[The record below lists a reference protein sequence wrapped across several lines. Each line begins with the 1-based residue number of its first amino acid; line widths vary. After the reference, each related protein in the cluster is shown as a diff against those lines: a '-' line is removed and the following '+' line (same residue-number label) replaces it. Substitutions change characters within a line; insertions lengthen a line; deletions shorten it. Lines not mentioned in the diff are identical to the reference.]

1 MGYDIYQLTPLGEFM
16 TASGTPADVSTK
28 TSMAFD
34 RLLHQLR
41 TTSRNPRDKGNRL
54 EYLTKVFL
62 TEDNLQRRLYK
73 KVYLWKDWDGRENF
87 GDIGID
93 LVAENVDGGVTA
105 IQCKFYDEHSTIAK
119 EHIDSFIS
127 ASDCDPFTHRII
139 VSTAGKWSENAEKM
153 LKNRHMPVRLLGL
166 QAFRDSNIDWS
177 TYSPD
182 EPGEQQVAHKPHKE
196 LRPHQ
201 EKAIK
206 AALEHLQK
214 YDRGQLIMACGT
226 GKTFTAIRLAEKF
239 AEQNGGHA
247 RVLFM
252 VPSLALM
259 SQSISEFSNEVEDP
273 FHAYAVCSDTKVGRE
288 KKRGG
293 AYADL
298 ADLRVEDLQLP
309 ATTDGVDLAV
319 AMNANPLDEGLE
331 VVFST
336 YHSIDAVSAAQA
348 AGIGDFDL
356 IICDEAHRT
365 TGVTLADESESNFV
379 KIHDDKWV
387 AGRKRVYMTATPKI
401 FNEDTKFQAS
411 EKAAV
416 LCSMDDVDTFGLP
429 FYRIG
434 FGEAVEK
441 GLLTDYKVL
450 VLGVSESQIATSFQN
465 LLADESNELAIDDV
479 AKLVGC
485 WNGLA
490 KRRSGELEASFGDD
504 LAPMKRAVA
513 FSRSI
518 KDSQKIEREFEDLVR
533 INLRNRENDDPTDD
547 LGVQVRHIDGGFN
560 AQSRAELLNWLKQE
574 PNEEGPICRI
584 LTNARCLT
592 EGVDVP
598 NLDAVLFLNPRN
610 SMVDVIQAVG
620 RVMRRAEGKKY
631 GYIILPI
638 AIPDGMST
646 AQALGDNKRYK
657 VVWQVLQA
665 LRAHDERMDATI
677 HQIELNASDPESI
690 IVQTVDLAPKK
701 EKDSIGANDTEAPE
715 DSITPAEQTTLTF
728 PAQEWKDG
736 VYAKIVDKVGT
747 REYWDD
753 WSKDIATIAGRHIT
767 MIRHLLDEAAPES
780 ELRTVFAQFVEGL
793 QQTLNPAID
802 EEQAIEM
809 LAQHLIT
816 QPVFD
821 AMFAGHRF
829 TELNPISLAMQN
841 VVDHLNANAAF
852 EKERESLSAFYESV
866 QRRVK
871 DLDNAAAKQHVIKDL
886 YDKFFQNAFPRIAER
901 LGIVFTPVPV
911 VDYILRSADA
921 ALRESFGK
929 SLSDEGVSII
939 EPFVGTGTFIT
950 RLLQLG
956 LIRPEDLERKY
967 TRELFANEIVLL
979 SYYIA
984 AINIETVYGEVAKE
998 HGLGSEYVP
1007 FNGMVLTDTF
1017 QLSESSHHLNLPA
1030 FRANSERAER
1040 ELEQDIRVIV
1050 MNPPYSAGQNS
1061 ANDNNQN
1068 EKYPKLD
1075 ERIENTY
1082 VERSTATR
1090 KGSLY
1095 DSYIRAIRWASDRVK
1110 DSGVIAFVSNGSFI
1124 DGNSADGLRRC
1135 LVDEFSKLYVYNLRG
1150 NARTSG
1156 ETRKREAGNVFGGG
1170 SRTPVTICVLV
1181 KDPSHTGE
1189 AVLHYRD
1196 IGDYLSREEKLD
1208 IIDREG
1214 SIARTEWEVIVP
1226 NAEADWVNQRDEN
1239 YDTYQPIGDKATKG
1253 KPNTPGIFQFYSLG
1267 LATSRD
1273 PWVYNFSARGV
1284 EENVRRM
1291 IEFYNSEV
1299 DRYQQADGAAKKI
1312 KVEDFIDFD
1321 STQFSWDR
1329 VNKSDV
1335 ARGKKGAFDPS
1346 KMRASLYRPFC
1357 KQALYFDAS
1366 NQFNNCVYQ
1375 LPKLFPTPAHKNIA
1389 FGFTGR
1395 GATKEFSVLMVDT
1408 LPDYELVSKAQW
1420 MSLYTYEPV
1429 VEDDGGFN
1437 LNLGGGEVVDGYTR
1451 KENITDATLAA
1462 YRSAYGDEGIAKEDI
1477 FYYIYALL
1485 HHPEYREKYAA
1496 DLKKML
1502 PRIPL
1507 VKGFWEYSRA
1517 GRALAELHLGYE
1529 SVDPYPLDEVASSPA
1544 PEDLEERF
1552 EFYRVQKLQFGPKKD
1567 KTRIKYNGHLTLKG
1581 IPEEAYEYQ
1590 VNGRSALEWVID
1602 RYQVKTDK
1610 KSLITND
1617 PNDYCRAVND
1627 PRYIVD
1633 LIKRLVTV
1641 SLETQK
1647 LVGTLPRFEV
1657 LENNA

>member
-1 MGYDIYQLTPLGEFM
+1 M

-34 RLLHQLR
+34 NLLHQLR
-41 TTSRNPRDKGNRL
+41 TTALHTRDQGDRL
-54 EYLTKVFL
+54 ERLTKEFL
-62 TEDNLQRRLYK
+62 TKDSIQSRLYK

-127 ASDCDPFTHRII
+127 ASGRKPFTHRII
-139 VSTAGKWSENAEKM
+139 VSTTDKWSKNAEKM
-153 LKNRHMPVRLLGL
+153 LEEQRFPVQRMGL
-166 QAFRDSNIDWS
+166 QTFRDSNIDWS
-177 TYSPD
+177 TYSLD
-182 EPGEQQVAHKPHKE
+182 DPGEQQVGYKPHKE

-201 EKAIK
+201 DIAITRTLK
-206 AALEHLQK
+206 GLQK
-214 YDRGQLIMACGT
+214 DDRGQLIMACGT

-259 SQSISEFSNEVEDP
+259 SQSISEFSNEIEGP
-273 FHAYAVCSDTKVGRE
+273 FHAYAVCSDSKVGRE
-288 KKRGG
+288 KKCGG
-293 AYADL
+293 ANADL

-309 ATTDGVDLAV
+309 ATTDGAELAA

-336 YHSIDAVSAAQA
+336 YHSIDAVSEAQA
-348 AGIGDFDL
+348 AGVGEFDL

-379 KIHDDKWV
+379 KIHDDNWV

-416 LCSMDDVDTFGLP
+416 LCSMDDMDTFGP
-429 FYRIG
+429 VFYRIG

-533 INLRNRENDDPTDD
+533 IHLRNRENDDPTDD

-646 AQALGDNKRYK
+646 AQALSDNKRYK

-715 DSITPAEQTTLTF
+715 DSITPGEQTTLTF

-767 MIRHLLDEAAPES
+767 MIRHLLDEASPES

-802 EEQAIEM
+802 EDQAIEM

-929 SLSDEGVSII
+929 SLSDEGVSVI

-1040 ELEQDIRVIV
+1040 ELERDIRVIV
-1050 MNPPYSAGQNS
+1050 MNPPYSAGQNN

-1075 ERIENTY
+1075 ERIAETY
-1082 VERSTATR
+1082 AKNSSGTN
-1090 KGSLY
+1090 KNSIY

-1124 DGNSADGLRRC
+1124 DGNAADGLRKC

-1150 NARTSG
+1150 NQRTSG
-1156 ETRKREAGNVFGGG
+1156 EQSRREGGKIFGSG
-1170 SRTPVTICVLV
+1170 SRTPVAICVLV
-1181 KDPSHTGE
+1181 KDPSHTDE

-1208 IIDREG
+1208 IIAREG
-1214 SIARTEWEVIVP
+1214 SIAHTEWEVIVP
-1226 NAEADWVNQRDEN
+1226 NEAADWINQRDEK
-1239 YDTYQPIGDKATKG
+1239 YDTYQPIGDRDTKG
-1253 KPNTPGIFQFYSLG
+1253 KPNTPGIFQLYSRG

-1273 PWVYNFSARGV
+1273 AWVYNFSARAV

-1291 IEFYNSEV
+1291 IEFYNSQIGVEHP
-1299 DRYQQADGAAKKI
+1299 DMDPTKIAWGDGLKSLLRRKIQVGYSTTAARLS
-1312 KVEDFIDFD
+1312 V
-1321 STQFSWDR
+1321 
-1329 VNKSDV
+1329 
-1335 ARGKKGAFDPS
+1335 
-1346 KMRASLYRPFC
+1346 YRPFC
-1357 KQALYFDAS
+1357 KQHVYFDAPL
-1366 NQFNNCVYQ
+1366 NERQYQ
-1375 LPKLFPTPAHKNIA
+1375 LPKLFPTPAHENIA

-1408 LPDYELVSKAQW
+1408 LPDLESISKAQW

-1429 VEDDGGFN
+1429 VQEDGGFN

-1462 YRSAYGDEGIAKEDI
+1462 YRSTYGDEGIAKEDI

-1507 VKGFWEYSRA
+1507 VKGFWEYSRT

-1529 SVDPYPLDEVASSPA
+1529 SVEPYPLDEVASSPA

-1657 LENNA
+1657 LEDNA

>member
-1 MGYDIYQLTPLGEFM
+1 M

-34 RLLHQLR
+34 NLLHQLR
-41 TTSRNPRDKGNRL
+41 TTALHTRDQGDRL
-54 EYLTKVFL
+54 ERLTKEFL
-62 TEDNLQRRLYK
+62 TKDSIQSRLYK

-127 ASDCDPFTHRII
+127 ASGRKPFTHRII
-139 VSTAGKWSENAEKM
+139 VSTTDKWSKNAEKM
-153 LKNRHMPVRLLGL
+153 LEEQRFPVQRMGL
-166 QAFRDSNIDWS
+166 QTFRDSNIDWS
-177 TYSPD
+177 TYSLD
-182 EPGEQQVAHKPHKE
+182 DPGEQQVGYKPHKE

-201 EKAIK
+201 DIAITWTLK
-206 AALEHLQK
+206 GLQK
-214 YDRGQLIMACGT
+214 DDRGQLIMACGT

-259 SQSISEFSNEVEDP
+259 SQSISEFSNEVEGP
-273 FHAYAVCSDTKVGRE
+273 FHAYAVCSDSKVGRE

-293 AYADL
+293 ANADL

-309 ATTDGVDLAV
+309 ATTDGAELAA

-348 AGIGDFDL
+348 AGVGEFDL

-379 KIHDDKWV
+379 KIHDDNWV

-416 LCSMDDVDTFGLP
+416 LCSMDDMDTFGP
-429 FYRIG
+429 VFYRIG

-504 LAPMKRAVA
+504 IAPMKRAVA

-547 LGVQVRHIDGGFN
+547 LGVQVRHIDGGYN

-620 RVMRRAEGKKY
+620 RVMRRAEDKKY

-646 AQALGDNKRYK
+646 AQALSDNKRYK

-715 DSITPAEQTTLTF
+715 DSITPGEQTTLTF

-767 MIRHLLDEAAPES
+767 MIRHLLDEASPES

-802 EEQAIEM
+802 EDQAIEM

-911 VDYILRSADA
+911 VDYILRSADV

-967 TRELFANEIVLL
+967 TRELFANELVLL

-998 HGLGSEYVP
+998 YGLGSEYVP

-1050 MNPPYSAGQNS
+1050 MNPPYSSGQNN

-1075 ERIENTY
+1075 ERIAETY
-1082 VERSTATR
+1082 VKNSSGTN
-1090 KGSLY
+1090 KNSIY

-1124 DGNSADGLRRC
+1124 DGNAADGLRKC

-1150 NARTSG
+1150 NQRTSG
-1156 ETRKREAGNVFGGG
+1156 EQSRREGGKIFGSG

-1208 IIDREG
+1208 IIAREG
-1214 SIARTEWEVIVP
+1214 SIAHTEWEVIVP
-1226 NAEADWVNQRDEN
+1226 NEAADWINQRDEK
-1239 YDTYQPIGDKATKG
+1239 YDTYQPIGDRDTKG
-1253 KPNTPGIFQFYSLG
+1253 KPNTPGIFQLYSRG

-1273 PWVYNFSARGV
+1273 AWVYNFSARAV

-1291 IEFYNSEV
+1291 IEFYNSQIGVEHP
-1299 DRYQQADGAAKKI
+1299 DMDPTKIAWGDGLKSLLRRKIQVGYSTTAARLS
-1312 KVEDFIDFD
+1312 V
-1321 STQFSWDR
+1321 
-1329 VNKSDV
+1329 
-1335 ARGKKGAFDPS
+1335 
-1346 KMRASLYRPFC
+1346 YRPFC
-1357 KQALYFDAS
+1357 KQHVYFDAPL
-1366 NQFNNCVYQ
+1366 NERQYQ
-1375 LPKLFPTPAHKNIA
+1375 LPKLFPTPAHENIA

-1408 LPDYELVSKAQW
+1408 LPDLESISKAQW

-1429 VEDDGGFN
+1429 VQEDGGFN

-1462 YRSAYGDEGIAKEDI
+1462 YRGTYGDESIAKEDI

-1529 SVDPYPLDEVASSPA
+1529 SVEPYLLDEVASSPA
-1544 PEDLEERF
+1544 PESLEERF

-1567 KTRIKYNGHLTLKG
+1567 RTRIKYNGHLTLKG

-1617 PNDYCRAVND
+1617 PNDYCRAVNN

-1647 LVGTLPRFEV
+1647 LVGSLPRFEV
-1657 LENNA
+1657 LEDNA

>member
-1 MGYDIYQLTPLGEFM
+1 M

-28 TSMAFD
+28 TSMDFD
-34 RLLHQLR
+34 GLIHQLR
-41 TTSRNPRDKGNRL
+41 DTARNTREQGDRL
-54 EYLTKVFL
+54 ERLTKLFL
-62 TEDNLQRRLYK
+62 TQDSIQSRLYK
-73 KVYLWKDWDGRENF
+73 GVHLWNEWDGREGF

-105 IQCKFYDEHSTIAK
+105 IQCKFYDEQSTIAK
-119 EHIDSFIS
+119 ENIDSFIA
-127 ASDCDPFTHRII
+127 ASGREPFTHRII
-139 VSTAGKWSENAEKM
+139 VSTTDKWSKNAEKM
-153 LKNRHMPVRLLGL
+153 LEEQRFPVQRMGL
-166 QAFRDSNIDWS
+166 QNFRDSNIDWS
-177 TYSPD
+177 TYSLDDPS
-182 EPGEQQVAHKPHKE
+182 EQQVGHKPHKE
-196 LRPHQ
+196 LREHQ
-201 EKAIK
+201 DRAITNT
-206 AALEHLQK
+206 LIGLQK
-214 YDRGQLIMACGT
+214 NDRGQLIMACGT

-259 SQSISEFSNEVEDP
+259 SQSISEFSNEIEGP
-273 FHAYAVCSDTKVGRE
+273 FHAYAVCSDSKVGRE
-288 KKRGG
+288 RKRGG
-293 AYADL
+293 ANADL

-309 ATTDGVDLAV
+309 ATTDGAELAK

-348 AGIGDFDL
+348 AGVGDFDL

-379 KIHDDKWV
+379 KIHDDNWV

-416 LCSMDDVDTFGLP
+416 LCSMDDMDTFGP
-429 FYRIG
+429 VFYRIG

-450 VLGVSESQIATSFQN
+450 VLGVSESQVATSFQN

-513 FSRSI
+513 FNRSI

-533 INLRNRENDDPTDD
+533 INLRNPENDDPTDD

-574 PNEEGPICRI
+574 PNEEGKICRI

-646 AQALGDNKRYK
+646 AQALSDNQRYK

-701 EKDSIGANDTEAPE
+701 EKDSIGANDTEVPE
-715 DSITPAEQTTLTF
+715 DSITPGEQTTLTF

-767 MIRHLLDEAAPES
+767 MIRHLLDEASPES
-780 ELRTVFAQFVEGL
+780 ELRTVFTQFVEGL

-911 VDYILRSADA
+911 VDYILRSADV

-967 TRELFANEIVLL
+967 TRELFANELVLL

-1082 VERSTATR
+1082 VARSTATL
-1090 KGSLY
+1090 KNSIY

-1124 DGNSADGLRRC
+1124 DGNAADGLRKC

-1150 NARTSG
+1150 NQRTSG
-1156 ETRKREAGNVFGGG
+1156 EQSRREGGKIFGSG

-1208 IIDREG
+1208 IIAREG
-1214 SIARTEWEVIVP
+1214 SIAHTEWEVVVP
-1226 NAEADWVNQRDEN
+1226 NAAADWINQRDEK

-1253 KPNTPGIFQFYSLG
+1253 KPNTPGIFQLYSRG

-1273 PWVYNFSARGV
+1273 AWVYNFSARAV
-1284 EENVRRM
+1284 EDNVRRM

-1346 KMRASLYRPFC
+1346 KVRGASLYRPFC

-1375 LPKLFPTPAHKNIA
+1375 LPKLFPTPEHENIA
-1389 FGFTGR
+1389 IITSVAG
-1395 GATKEFSVLMVDT
+1395 TKDFSALITDT
-1408 LPDYELVSKAQW
+1408 LPDLHLVGDAQTF
-1420 MSLYTYEPV
+1420 SLYTYEPV

-1462 YRSAYGDEGIAKEDI
+1462 YRSTYGDEGIAKEDI

-1507 VKGFWEYSRA
+1507 VKGFWEYSRV

-1529 SVDPYPLDEVASSPA
+1529 SVEPYPLDEVAPSPA

-1581 IPEEAYEYQ
+1581 IPEEANEYQ

-1617 PNDYCRAVND
+1617 PNDYCRAVNN

-1633 LIKRLVTV
+1633 LVKRLVTV

-1657 LENNA
+1657 LEDNA

>member
-1 MGYDIYQLTPLGEFM
+1 M

-34 RLLHQLR
+34 NLLHQLR
-41 TTSRNPRDKGNRL
+41 TTALHTRDQGDRL
-54 EYLTKVFL
+54 ERLTKEFL
-62 TEDNLQRRLYK
+62 TKDSIQSRLYK

-127 ASDCDPFTHRII
+127 ASGRKPFTHRII
-139 VSTAGKWSENAEKM
+139 VSTTDKWSKNAEKM
-153 LKNRHMPVRLLGL
+153 LEEQRFPVQRMGL
-166 QAFRDSNIDWS
+166 QTFRDSNIDWS
-177 TYSPD
+177 TYSLD
-182 EPGEQQVAHKPHKE
+182 DPGEQQVGYKPHKE

-201 EKAIK
+201 DIAITRTLK
-206 AALEHLQK
+206 GLQK
-214 YDRGQLIMACGT
+214 DDRGQLIMACGT

-259 SQSISEFSNEVEDP
+259 SQSISEFSNEIEGP
-273 FHAYAVCSDTKVGRE
+273 FHAYAVCSDSKVGRE

-293 AYADL
+293 ANADL

-309 ATTDGVDLAV
+309 ATTDGTELAA

-348 AGIGDFDL
+348 AGVGEFDL

-416 LCSMDDVDTFGLP
+416 LCSMDDMDTFGP
-429 FYRIG
+429 VFYRIG

-533 INLRNRENDDPTDD
+533 INLRNRENDDLTDD

-646 AQALGDNKRYK
+646 AQALSDNKRYK

-715 DSITPAEQTTLTF
+715 DSITPGEQTTLTF

-767 MIRHLLDEAAPES
+767 MIRHLLDEASPES

-802 EEQAIEM
+802 EDQAIEM

-911 VDYILRSADA
+911 VDYILRSADV

-967 TRELFANEIVLL
+967 TRELFANELVLL

-1075 ERIENTY
+1075 ERIAETY
-1082 VERSTATR
+1082 AQSSSGTN
-1090 KGSLY
+1090 KNSIY

-1124 DGNSADGLRRC
+1124 DGNAADGLRKC
-1135 LVDEFSKLYVYNLRG
+1135 LVGEFSKLYVYNLRG

-1208 IIDREG
+1208 IIAQEG
-1214 SIARTEWEVIVP
+1214 SIAHTEWEVIVP
-1226 NAEADWVNQRDEN
+1226 NEAADWINQRDEK

-1253 KPNTPGIFQFYSLG
+1253 KPNTPGVFQLYSNG
-1267 LATSRD
+1267 LQTNRD
-1273 PWVYNFSARGV
+1273 PWVYNYSVEKLSSNVIRMVKNYNAQFVDGV
-1284 EENVRRM
+1284 KNM
-1291 IEFYNSEV
+1291 
-1299 DRYQQADGAAKKI
+1299 DPTKI
-1312 KVEDFIDFD
+1312 KWSSSLEADYRRKLKLTYNESGVRTSMYRPYAKQFVYFD
-1321 STQFSWDR
+1321 SHLNHRT
-1329 VNKSDV
+1329 
-1335 ARGKKGAFDPS
+1335 
-1346 KMRASLYRPFC
+1346 
-1357 KQALYFDAS
+1357 
-1366 NQFNNCVYQ
+1366 YQ
-1375 LPKLFPTPAHKNIA
+1375 LKKLFPTPAHENIA

-1408 LPDYELVSKAQW
+1408 LPDLESISKAQW

-1429 VEDDGGFN
+1429 IEDDGGLN
-1437 LNLGGGEVVDGYTR
+1437 LNLSGGEVVDGYTR
-1451 KENITDATLAA
+1451 KENITDATLTA
-1462 YRSAYGDEGIAKEDI
+1462 YRSTYGDESIAKEDI

-1485 HHPEYREKYAA
+1485 HHSEYREKYAA

-1507 VKGFWEYSRA
+1507 VRGFWEYSRA

-1529 SVDPYPLDEVASSPA
+1529 SVEPYPLDEVVSSPA
-1544 PEDLEERF
+1544 PEDPEECF

-1581 IPEEAYEYQ
+1581 IPEEANEYQ

-1610 KSLITND
+1610 DSLITND

-1657 LENNA
+1657 LEDNA

>member
-1 MGYDIYQLTPLGEFM
+1 M

-34 RLLHQLR
+34 NLLHQLR
-41 TTSRNPRDKGNRL
+41 TTALHTRDQGDRL
-54 EYLTKVFL
+54 ERLTKEFL
-62 TEDNLQRRLYK
+62 TKDSIQSRLYK

-127 ASDCDPFTHRII
+127 ASGRKPFTHRII
-139 VSTAGKWSENAEKM
+139 VSTTDKWSKNAEKM
-153 LKNRHMPVRLLGL
+153 LEEQRFPVQRMGL
-166 QAFRDSNIDWS
+166 QTFRDSNIDWS
-177 TYSPD
+177 TYSLD
-182 EPGEQQVAHKPHKE
+182 DPGEQQVGYKPHKE

-201 EKAIK
+201 DIAITRTLK
-206 AALEHLQK
+206 GLQK
-214 YDRGQLIMACGT
+214 DDRGQLIMACGT

-259 SQSISEFSNEVEDP
+259 SQSISEFSNEIEGP
-273 FHAYAVCSDTKVGRE
+273 FHAYAVCSDSKVGRE

-293 AYADL
+293 ANADL

-309 ATTDGVDLAV
+309 ATTDGTELAA

-348 AGIGDFDL
+348 AGVGEFDL

-416 LCSMDDVDTFGLP
+416 LCSMDDMDTFGP
-429 FYRIG
+429 VFYRIG

-533 INLRNRENDDPTDD
+533 INLRNRENDDLTDD

-646 AQALGDNKRYK
+646 AQALSDNKRYK

-715 DSITPAEQTTLTF
+715 DSITPGEQTTLTF

-767 MIRHLLDEAAPES
+767 MIRHLLDEASPES

-802 EEQAIEM
+802 EDQAIEM

-911 VDYILRSADA
+911 VDYILRSADV
-921 ALRESFGK
+921 ALQESFGK

-1040 ELEQDIRVIV
+1040 ELERDIRVIV
-1050 MNPPYSAGQNS
+1050 MNPPYSAGQNN

-1075 ERIENTY
+1075 ERIAETY
-1082 VERSTATR
+1082 AKNSSGTN
-1090 KGSLY
+1090 KNSIY

-1124 DGNSADGLRRC
+1124 DGNAADGLRKC

-1150 NARTSG
+1150 NQRTSG
-1156 ETRKREAGNVFGGG
+1156 EQSRREGGKIFGSG
-1170 SRTPVTICVLV
+1170 SRTPVAICVLV
-1181 KDPSHTGE
+1181 KDPSHTDE

-1208 IIDREG
+1208 IIAREG
-1214 SIARTEWEVIVP
+1214 SIAHTEWEVIVP
-1226 NAEADWVNQRDEN
+1226 NEAADWINQRDEK
-1239 YDTYQPIGDKATKG
+1239 YDTYQPIGDRDTKG
-1253 KPNTPGIFQFYSLG
+1253 KPNTPGIFQLYSRG

-1273 PWVYNFSARGV
+1273 AWVYNFSARAV

-1291 IEFYNSEV
+1291 IEFYNSQIGVEHP
-1299 DRYQQADGAAKKI
+1299 DMDPTKIAWGDGLKSLLRRKIQVGYSTTAARLS
-1312 KVEDFIDFD
+1312 V
-1321 STQFSWDR
+1321 
-1329 VNKSDV
+1329 
-1335 ARGKKGAFDPS
+1335 
-1346 KMRASLYRPFC
+1346 YRPFC
-1357 KQALYFDAS
+1357 KQHVYFDAPL
-1366 NQFNNCVYQ
+1366 NERQYQ
-1375 LPKLFPTPAHKNIA
+1375 LPKLFPTPAHENIA

-1408 LPDYELVSKAQW
+1408 LPDLESISKAQW

-1429 VEDDGGFN
+1429 VQEDGGFN

-1462 YRSAYGDEGIAKEDI
+1462 YRSTYGDEGIAKEDI

-1507 VKGFWEYSRA
+1507 VKGFWEYSRT

-1529 SVDPYPLDEVASSPA
+1529 SVEPYPLDEVASSPA

-1657 LENNA
+1657 LEDNA

>member
-1 MGYDIYQLTPLGEFM
+1 M

-34 RLLHQLR
+34 NLLHQLR
-41 TTSRNPRDKGNRL
+41 TTALHTRDQGDRL
-54 EYLTKVFL
+54 ERLTKEFL
-62 TEDNLQRRLYK
+62 TKDSIQSRLYK

-127 ASDCDPFTHRII
+127 ASGRKPFTHRII
-139 VSTAGKWSENAEKM
+139 VSTTDKWSKNAEKM
-153 LKNRHMPVRLLGL
+153 LEEQRFPVQRMGL
-166 QAFRDSNIDWS
+166 QTFRDSNIDWS
-177 TYSPD
+177 TYSLD
-182 EPGEQQVAHKPHKE
+182 DPGEQQVGYKPHKE

-201 EKAIK
+201 DIAITRTLK
-206 AALEHLQK
+206 GLQK
-214 YDRGQLIMACGT
+214 DDRGQLIMACGT

-259 SQSISEFSNEVEDP
+259 SQSISEFSNEIEGP
-273 FHAYAVCSDTKVGRE
+273 FHAYAVCSDSKVGRE

-293 AYADL
+293 ANADL

-309 ATTDGVDLAV
+309 ATTDGAELAA

-336 YHSIDAVSAAQA
+336 YHSIDAVSEAQA
-348 AGIGDFDL
+348 AGIGEFDL

-379 KIHDDKWV
+379 KIHDDNWV

-416 LCSMDDVDTFGLP
+416 LCSMDDVDTFGVP

-504 LAPMKRAVA
+504 LEPMKRAVA

-646 AQALGDNKRYK
+646 AQALSDNKRYK

-715 DSITPAEQTTLTF
+715 DSITPGEQTTLTF

-767 MIRHLLDEAAPES
+767 MIRHLLDEASPES

-802 EEQAIEM
+802 EDQAIEM

-911 VDYILRSADA
+911 VDYILRSADV

-967 TRELFANEIVLL
+967 TRELFANELVLL

-1075 ERIENTY
+1075 ERIAETY
-1082 VERSTATR
+1082 AQSSSGTN
-1090 KGSLY
+1090 KNSIY

-1124 DGNSADGLRRC
+1124 DGNAADGLRKC
-1135 LVDEFSKLYVYNLRG
+1135 LVGEFSKLYVYNLRG

-1208 IIDREG
+1208 IISQEG
-1214 SIARTEWEVIVP
+1214 SIAHTEWEVIVP
-1226 NAEADWVNQRDEN
+1226 NEAADWINQRDEK

-1253 KPNTPGIFQFYSLG
+1253 KPNTPGVFQLYSNG
-1267 LATSRD
+1267 LKSNRD
-1273 PWVYNFSARGV
+1273 PWVYNFSARAV
-1284 EENVRRM
+1284 EENMHRM
-1291 IEFYNSEV
+1291 IEFYNS
-1299 DRYQQADGAAKKI
+1299 QIG
-1312 KVEDFIDFD
+1312 VEQPDMD
-1321 STQFSWDR
+1321 STKIAWNRSLLTFRAQGRALTFEQES
-1329 VNKSDV
+1329 
-1335 ARGKKGAFDPS
+1335 
-1346 KMRASLYRPFC
+1346 MRNSLYRPFC
-1357 KQALYFDAS
+1357 KQTAYFNRELNDM
-1366 NQFNNCVYQ
+1366 VYQ
-1375 LPKLFPTPAHKNIA
+1375 LPKLFPTPAHENVAI
-1389 FGFTGR
+1389 
-1395 GATKEFSVLMVDT
+1395 T
-1408 LPDYELVSKAQW
+1408 LPGPGSAGEFYALAIDMIPALGVATSLQVF
-1420 MSLYTYEPV
+1420 SLYTYEPV
-1429 VEDDGGFN
+1429 VEDDGGLN

-1462 YRSAYGDEGIAKEDI
+1462 YRSTYGDEGIAKEDI

-1507 VKGFWEYSRA
+1507 AKGFWEYSRA

-1529 SVDPYPLDEVASSPA
+1529 SVAPYPLDEVVSSPA

-1581 IPEEAYEYQ
+1581 IPDEVYNYILMG
-1590 VNGRSALEWVID
+1590 NRSALEWVID

-1617 PNDYCRAVND
+1617 PNDYCRAVNN

-1657 LENNA
+1657 LEDNA

>member
-1 MGYDIYQLTPLGEFM
+1 M
-16 TASGTPADVSTK
+16 TTSGTPADVSTK
-28 TSMAFD
+28 TSMDFD
-34 RLLHQLR
+34 GLIHQLR
-41 TTSRNPRDKGNRL
+41 DTARNTREQGDRL
-54 EYLTKVFL
+54 ERLTKLFL
-62 TEDNLQRRLYK
+62 TQDSIQSRLYK
-73 KVYLWKDWDGRENF
+73 GVHLWNEWDGREGF

-105 IQCKFYDEHSTIAK
+105 IQCKFYDEQSTIAK
-119 EHIDSFIS
+119 ENIDSFIA
-127 ASDCDPFTHRII
+127 ASGREPFTHRII
-139 VSTAGKWSENAEKM
+139 VSTTDKWSKNAEKM
-153 LKNRHMPVRLLGL
+153 LEEQRFPVQRMGL
-166 QAFRDSNIDWS
+166 QNFRDSNIDWS
-177 TYSPD
+177 TYSLDDPS
-182 EPGEQQVAHKPHKE
+182 EQQVGHKPHKE
-196 LRPHQ
+196 LREHQ
-201 EKAIK
+201 DRAITNT
-206 AALEHLQK
+206 LIGLQK
-214 YDRGQLIMACGT
+214 NDRGQLIMACGT

-259 SQSISEFSNEVEDP
+259 SQSISEFSNEIEGP
-273 FHAYAVCSDTKVGRE
+273 FHAYAVCSDSKVGRE
-288 KKRGG
+288 RKRGG
-293 AYADL
+293 ANADL

-309 ATTDGVDLAV
+309 ATTDGAELAK
-319 AMNANPLDEGLE
+319 AMNTNPLDEGLE

-348 AGIGDFDL
+348 AGVGDFDL

-379 KIHDDKWV
+379 KIHDNTCV

-416 LCSMDDVDTFGLP
+416 LCSMDDMDTFGP
-429 FYRIG
+429 VFYRIG

-450 VLGVSESQIATSFQN
+450 VLGVSESQVATSFQN

-504 LAPMKRAVA
+504 LEPMKRAVA
-513 FSRSI
+513 FNRSI

-533 INLRNRENDDPTDD
+533 INLRNRENDDLTDD

-646 AQALGDNKRYK
+646 AQALSDNQRYK

-715 DSITPAEQTTLTF
+715 DSITPGEQTTLTF

-767 MIRHLLDEAAPES
+767 MIRHLLDEASPES

-802 EEQAIEM
+802 EDQAIEM

-967 TRELFANEIVLL
+967 TRELFANELVLL

-1050 MNPPYSAGQNS
+1050 MNPPYSSGQNS

-1075 ERIENTY
+1075 ERIAETY
-1082 VERSTATR
+1082 AQNSSGTN
-1090 KGSLY
+1090 KNSIY

-1124 DGNSADGLRRC
+1124 DGNAADGLRKC
-1135 LVDEFSKLYVYNLRG
+1135 LVGEFSKLYVYNLRG

-1208 IIDREG
+1208 IIAQEG
-1214 SIARTEWEVIVP
+1214 SIAHTEWEVIVP
-1226 NAEADWVNQRDEN
+1226 NEAADWINQRDEK

-1253 KPNTPGIFQFYSLG
+1253 KPNTPGVFQLYSNG
-1267 LATSRD
+1267 LKSNRD
-1273 PWVYNFSARGV
+1273 PWVYNFSARAV
-1284 EENVRRM
+1284 EENMHRM
-1291 IEFYNSEV
+1291 IEFYNS
-1299 DRYQQADGAAKKI
+1299 QIG
-1312 KVEDFIDFD
+1312 VEQPDMD
-1321 STQFSWDR
+1321 STKIAWNRSLLTFRAQGR
-1329 VNKSDV
+1329 
-1335 ARGKKGAFDPS
+1335 ALAFEQES
-1346 KMRASLYRPFC
+1346 MRNSLYRPFC
-1357 KQALYFDAS
+1357 KQTAYFNRELNDM
-1366 NQFNNCVYQ
+1366 VYQ

-1408 LPDYELVSKAQW
+1408 LPDLESISKAQW

-1429 VEDDGGFN
+1429 VEEDGGFN
-1437 LNLGGGEVVDGYTR
+1437 LNLGGGEIVDGYTR

-1462 YRSAYGDEGIAKEDI
+1462 YRGTYCDESIAKEDI

-1502 PRIPL
+1502 PHIPL
-1507 VKGFWEYSRA
+1507 VKGFWEYSRI

-1529 SVDPYPLDEVASSPA
+1529 SVEPYPLDEVASSPA
-1544 PEDLEERF
+1544 PEGLEERF

-1567 KTRIKYNGHLTLKG
+1567 RTRIKYNGHLTLKG
-1581 IPEEAYEYQ
+1581 IPEEAHEYQ
-1590 VNGRSALEWVID
+1590 VNGKSALGWVVD
-1602 RYQVKTDK
+1602 RYQVKTNT

-1657 LENNA
+1657 LEDNA

>member
-1 MGYDIYQLTPLGEFM
+1 M

-34 RLLHQLR
+34 NLLHQLR
-41 TTSRNPRDKGNRL
+41 TTALHTRDQGDRL
-54 EYLTKVFL
+54 ERLTKEFL
-62 TEDNLQRRLYK
+62 TKDSIQSRLYK

-127 ASDCDPFTHRII
+127 ASGRKPFTHRII
-139 VSTAGKWSENAEKM
+139 VSTTDKWSKNAEKM
-153 LKNRHMPVRLLGL
+153 LEEQRFPVQRMGL
-166 QAFRDSNIDWS
+166 QTFRDSNIDWS
-177 TYSPD
+177 TYSLD
-182 EPGEQQVAHKPHKE
+182 DPGEQQVGYKPHKE

-201 EKAIK
+201 DIAITRTLK
-206 AALEHLQK
+206 GLQK
-214 YDRGQLIMACGT
+214 DDRGQLIMACGT

-259 SQSISEFSNEVEDP
+259 SQSISEFSNEIEGP
-273 FHAYAVCSDTKVGRE
+273 FHAYAVCSDSKVGRE

-293 AYADL
+293 ANADL

-309 ATTDGVDLAV
+309 ATTDGTELAA

-348 AGIGDFDL
+348 AGVGEFDL

-416 LCSMDDVDTFGLP
+416 LCSMDDMDTFGP
-429 FYRIG
+429 VFYRIG

-504 LAPMKRAVA
+504 LEPMKRAVA

-646 AQALGDNKRYK
+646 AQALSDNKRYK

-715 DSITPAEQTTLTF
+715 ESITPGEQTTLTF

-767 MIRHLLDEAAPES
+767 MIRHLLDEASPES

-802 EEQAIEM
+802 EDQAIEM

-911 VDYILRSADA
+911 VDYILRSADV

-967 TRELFANEIVLL
+967 TRELFANELVLL

-1075 ERIENTY
+1075 ERVAETY
-1082 VERSTATR
+1082 AQSSSGTN
-1090 KGSLY
+1090 KNSIY

-1124 DGNSADGLRRC
+1124 DGNAADGLRKC
-1135 LVDEFSKLYVYNLRG
+1135 LVGEFSKLYVYNLRG

-1208 IIDREG
+1208 IIAQEG
-1214 SIARTEWEVIVP
+1214 SIAHTEWEVIVP
-1226 NAEADWVNQRDEN
+1226 NEAADWINQRDEK

-1253 KPNTPGIFQFYSLG
+1253 KPNTPGVFQLYSNG
-1267 LATSRD
+1267 LQTNRD
-1273 PWVYNFSARGV
+1273 PWVYNYSVEKLSSNVIRMVKNYNAQFVDGV
-1284 EENVRRM
+1284 KNM
-1291 IEFYNSEV
+1291 
-1299 DRYQQADGAAKKI
+1299 DPTKI
-1312 KVEDFIDFD
+1312 KWSSSLEADYRRKLKLTYNESGVRTSMYRPYAKQFVYFD
-1321 STQFSWDR
+1321 SHLNHRT
-1329 VNKSDV
+1329 
-1335 ARGKKGAFDPS
+1335 
-1346 KMRASLYRPFC
+1346 
-1357 KQALYFDAS
+1357 
-1366 NQFNNCVYQ
+1366 YQ
-1375 LPKLFPTPAHKNIA
+1375 LKKLFPTPAHENIA

-1408 LPDYELVSKAQW
+1408 LPDLESISKAQW

-1429 VEDDGGFN
+1429 IEDDGGLN
-1437 LNLGGGEVVDGYTR
+1437 LNLSGGEVVDGYTR
-1451 KENITDATLAA
+1451 KENITDATLTA
-1462 YRSAYGDEGIAKEDI
+1462 YRSTYGDESIAKEDI

-1485 HHPEYREKYAA
+1485 HHSEYREKYAA

-1507 VKGFWEYSRA
+1507 VRGFWEYSRA

-1529 SVDPYPLDEVASSPA
+1529 SVEPYPLDEVVSSPA
-1544 PEDLEERF
+1544 PEDPEECF

-1581 IPEEAYEYQ
+1581 IPEEANEYQ

-1610 KSLITND
+1610 DSLITND
-1617 PNDYCRAVND
+1617 PNDYCRAVDN

-1657 LENNA
+1657 LEDNA

>member
-1 MGYDIYQLTPLGEFM
+1 M
-16 TASGTPADVSTK
+16 TTSGTPADVSTK
-28 TSMAFD
+28 TSMDFD
-34 RLLHQLR
+34 RLIHQLR
-41 TTSRNPRDKGNRL
+41 DTARNTREQGDRL
-54 EYLTKVFL
+54 ERLTKLFL
-62 TEDNLQRRLYK
+62 TQDSVQSRLYK
-73 KVYLWKDWDGRENF
+73 DVHLWNEWDGREGY

-105 IQCKFYDEHSTIAK
+105 IQCKFYDEQSTIAK
-119 EHIDSFIS
+119 ENIDSFIA
-127 ASDCDPFTHRII
+127 ASGREPFTHRII
-139 VSTAGKWSENAEKM
+139 VSTTDKWSKNAEKM
-153 LKNRHMPVRLLGL
+153 LEEQRFPVQRMGL
-166 QAFRDSNIDWS
+166 QNFRDSNIDWS
-177 TYSPD
+177 TYSLDDPS
-182 EPGEQQVAHKPHKE
+182 EQVGHKPHKE

-201 EKAIK
+201 DRAITNT
-206 AALEHLQK
+206 LIGLQEN
-214 YDRGQLIMACGT
+214 DRGQLIMACGT

-259 SQSISEFSNEVEDP
+259 SQSISEFSNEIEGP
-273 FHAYAVCSDTKVGRE
+273 FHAYAVCSDSKVGRE
-288 KKRGG
+288 RKRGG
-293 AYADL
+293 ANADL

-309 ATTDGVDLAV
+309 ATTDGAALAN

-348 AGIGDFDL
+348 AGVGDFDL

-379 KIHDDKWV
+379 KIHDNTCV

-416 LCSMDDVDTFGLP
+416 LCSMDDMDTFGP
-429 FYRIG
+429 VFYRIG

-450 VLGVSESQIATSFQN
+450 VLGVSESQVATSFQN
-465 LLADESNELAIDDV
+465 LLANESNELAIDDV

-504 LAPMKRAVA
+504 IAPMKRAVA
-513 FSRSI
+513 FNRSI

-646 AQALGDNKRYK
+646 AQALSDNQRYK

-767 MIRHLLDEAAPES
+767 MIRHLLDEASPES
-780 ELRTVFAQFVEGL
+780 ELGTVFAQFVEGL

-802 EEQAIEM
+802 EDQAIEM

-816 QPVFD
+816 KPVFD

-886 YDKFFQNAFPRIAER
+886 YDKFFQNAFPRTAER

-911 VDYILRSADA
+911 VDYILRSADV

-967 TRELFANEIVLL
+967 TRELFANELVLL

-998 HGLGSEYVP
+998 HGLGTEYVP

-1075 ERIENTY
+1075 ERIAETY
-1082 VERSTATR
+1082 VKNSSGTN
-1090 KGSLY
+1090 KNSIY

-1124 DGNSADGLRRC
+1124 DGNAANGLRKC

-1150 NARTSG
+1150 DARISG
-1156 ETRKREAGNVFGGG
+1156 EIRKREAGNVFGGG
-1170 SRTPVTICVLV
+1170 SRTPVTVCVLV

-1208 IIDREG
+1208 IIAREG
-1214 SIARTEWEVIVP
+1214 SIAHTEWEVIVP
-1226 NAEADWVNQRDEN
+1226 NEAADWINHRDEN
-1239 YDTYQPIGDKATKG
+1239 YSTYQPIGDKKDKG
-1253 KPNTPGIFQFYSLG
+1253 KPNTPGVFQLYSRG

-1273 PWVYNFSARGV
+1273 AWVCNFSARAV
-1284 EENVRRM
+1284 ENNVRRM
-1291 IEFYNSEV
+1291 IEFYNS
-1299 DRYQQADGAAKKI
+1299 QIG
-1312 KVEDFIDFD
+1312 VEQPDMD
-1321 STQFSWDR
+1321 STKIAWNRSLLNFRAQGR
-1329 VNKSDV
+1329 
-1335 ARGKKGAFDPS
+1335 ALAFEQES
-1346 KMRASLYRPFC
+1346 MRDLLYRPFC
-1357 KQALYFDAS
+1357 KQTAYFNRELNDM
-1366 NQFNNCVYQ
+1366 VYQ

-1389 FGFTGR
+1389 IMMPAGKS
-1395 GATKEFSVLMVDT
+1395 AEYFSVLMLDMIPALTPNGGNQVF
-1408 LPDYELVSKAQW
+1408 P
-1420 MSLYTYEPV
+1420 LYTYEPV
-1429 VEDDGGFN
+1429 IEDDGGFN
-1437 LNLGGGEVVDGYTR
+1437 LNLDGGEVVDGYTR

-1462 YRSAYGDEGIAKEDI
+1462 YRSAYSDEGIAKEDI

-1507 VKGFWEYSRA
+1507 VKGFWEYSRV

-1529 SVDPYPLDEVASSPA
+1529 SVEPYPLDEVASSPT

-1590 VNGRSALEWVID
+1590 VNGKSALGWVVD
-1602 RYQVKTDK
+1602 RYQVKPDK
-1610 KSLITND
+1610 DSNITND

-1657 LENNA
+1657 LEDNA

>member
-1 MGYDIYQLTPLGEFM
+1 M

-34 RLLHQLR
+34 NLLHQLR
-41 TTSRNPRDKGNRL
+41 TTALHTRDQGDRL
-54 EYLTKVFL
+54 ERLTKEFL
-62 TEDNLQRRLYK
+62 TKDSIQSRLYK

-127 ASDCDPFTHRII
+127 ASGRKPFTHRII
-139 VSTAGKWSENAEKM
+139 VSTTDKWSKNAEKM
-153 LKNRHMPVRLLGL
+153 LEEQRFPVQRMGL
-166 QAFRDSNIDWS
+166 QTFRDSNIDWS
-177 TYSPD
+177 TYSLD
-182 EPGEQQVAHKPHKE
+182 DPGEQQVGYKPHKE

-201 EKAIK
+201 DIAITRTLK
-206 AALEHLQK
+206 GLQK
-214 YDRGQLIMACGT
+214 DDRGQLIMACGT

-259 SQSISEFSNEVEDP
+259 SQSISEFSNEIEGP
-273 FHAYAVCSDTKVGRE
+273 FHAYAVCSDSKVGRE

-293 AYADL
+293 ANADL

-309 ATTDGVDLAV
+309 ATTDGAELAA

-336 YHSIDAVSAAQA
+336 YHSIDAVSEAQA
-348 AGIGDFDL
+348 AGIGEFDL

-416 LCSMDDVDTFGLP
+416 LCSMDDMDTFGP
-429 FYRIG
+429 VFYRIG

-513 FSRSI
+513 FNRSI

-646 AQALGDNKRYK
+646 AQALSDNKRYK

-690 IVQTVDLAPKK
+690 IVQTVDLVPKK

-715 DSITPAEQTTLTF
+715 DSITPGEQTTLTF

-767 MIRHLLDEAAPES
+767 MIRHLLDEASPES
-780 ELRTVFAQFVEGL
+780 ELRTIFAQFVDGL
-793 QQTLNPAID
+793 QRTLNPAID
-802 EEQAIEM
+802 EDQAIEM

-911 VDYILRSADA
+911 VDYILRSADV

-998 HGLGSEYVP
+998 HGLGTEYMP

-1050 MNPPYSAGQNS
+1050 MNPPYSSGQNS

-1075 ERIENTY
+1075 ERIAETY
-1082 VERSTATR
+1082 AQNSSGTN
-1090 KGSLY
+1090 KNSIY

-1124 DGNSADGLRRC
+1124 DGNAADGLRKC

-1208 IIDREG
+1208 IISQEG
-1214 SIARTEWEVIVP
+1214 SIAHTEWEVIVP
-1226 NAEADWVNQRDEN
+1226 NEAADWINQRDEK

-1253 KPNTPGIFQFYSLG
+1253 KPNTPGVFQLYSNG
-1267 LATSRD
+1267 LKSNRD
-1273 PWVYNFSARGV
+1273 PWVYNFSAQAV
-1284 EENVRRM
+1284 EENMHRM
-1291 IEFYNSEV
+1291 IEFYNS
-1299 DRYQQADGAAKKI
+1299 QIG
-1312 KVEDFIDFD
+1312 VEQPDMD
-1321 STQFSWDR
+1321 STKIAWNRSLLTFRAQGR
-1329 VNKSDV
+1329 
-1335 ARGKKGAFDPS
+1335 ALAFEQES
-1346 KMRASLYRPFC
+1346 MRNSLYRPFC
-1357 KQALYFDAS
+1357 KQTAYFNRDL
-1366 NQFNNCVYQ
+1366 NDMVYQ
-1375 LPKLFPTPAHKNIA
+1375 LPKLFPTPAHENIA
-1389 FGFTGR
+1389 ITVSTDYR
-1395 GATKEFSVLMVDT
+1395 KDWSVLITNAV
-1408 LPDYELVSKAQW
+1408 PDLTFTAACQVFP
-1420 MSLYTYEPV
+1420 LYTYEPV

-1462 YRSAYGDEGIAKEDI
+1462 YRSTYGDEGIAKEDI

-1529 SVDPYPLDEVASSPA
+1529 SVEPYPLDEVASSPA

-1581 IPEEAYEYQ
+1581 IPEEAHEYQ

-1657 LENNA
+1657 LEDNA

>member
-1 MGYDIYQLTPLGEFM
+1 M

-34 RLLHQLR
+34 NLLHQLR
-41 TTSRNPRDKGNRL
+41 TTALHTRDQGDRL
-54 EYLTKVFL
+54 ERLTKEFL
-62 TEDNLQRRLYK
+62 TKDSVQSRLYK

-127 ASDCDPFTHRII
+127 ASGRKPFTHRII
-139 VSTAGKWSENAEKM
+139 VSTTDKWSKNAEKM
-153 LKNRHMPVRLLGL
+153 LEEQRFPVQRMGL
-166 QAFRDSNIDWS
+166 QTFRDSNIDWS
-177 TYSPD
+177 TYSLD
-182 EPGEQQVAHKPHKE
+182 DPGEQQVGYKPHKE

-201 EKAIK
+201 DIAITRTLK
-206 AALEHLQK
+206 GLQK
-214 YDRGQLIMACGT
+214 DDRGQLIMACGT

-259 SQSISEFSNEVEDP
+259 SQSISEFSNEIEGP
-273 FHAYAVCSDTKVGRE
+273 FHAYAVCSDSKVGRE

-293 AYADL
+293 ANADL

-309 ATTDGVDLAV
+309 ATTDGAELAA

-336 YHSIDAVSAAQA
+336 YHSIDAVSEAQA
-348 AGIGDFDL
+348 AGIGEFDL

-379 KIHDDKWV
+379 KIHDDNWV

-416 LCSMDDVDTFGLP
+416 LCSMDDVDTFGVP

-646 AQALGDNKRYK
+646 AQALSDNKRYK

-715 DSITPAEQTTLTF
+715 DSITPGEQTTLTF

-767 MIRHLLDEAAPES
+767 MIRHLLDEASPES

-802 EEQAIEM
+802 EDQAIEM

-852 EKERESLSAFYESV
+852 EKERESLSAFYKSV

-911 VDYILRSADA
+911 VDYILRSADM

-1040 ELEQDIRVIV
+1040 ELERDIRVIV
-1050 MNPPYSAGQNS
+1050 MNPPYSSGQNT

-1075 ERIENTY
+1075 ERIAETY
-1082 VERSTATR
+1082 VKNSSGTN
-1090 KGSLY
+1090 KNSIY

-1124 DGNSADGLRRC
+1124 DGNAADGLRKC

-1214 SIARTEWEVIVP
+1214 SIAHTEWEVVVP
-1226 NAEADWVNQRDEN
+1226 NEAADWINQRDEK

-1253 KPNTPGIFQFYSLG
+1253 KPNTPGVFQLYSNG
-1267 LATSRD
+1267 LKTNRD
-1273 PWVYNFSARGV
+1273 PWVYNFSARAV

-1291 IEFYNSEV
+1291 IEFYNS
-1299 DRYQQADGAAKKI
+1299 QIG
-1312 KVEDFIDFD
+1312 VEQPDMD
-1321 STQFSWDR
+1321 STKIAWNRSLLTFRAQGRALAFEQ
-1329 VNKSDV
+1329 KS
-1335 ARGKKGAFDPS
+1335 
-1346 KMRASLYRPFC
+1346 MRNSLYRPFC
-1357 KQALYFDAS
+1357 KQTAYFNRELNDM
-1366 NQFNNCVYQ
+1366 VYQ
-1375 LPKLFPTPAHKNIA
+1375 LPKLFPTPAHENIA
-1389 FGFTGR
+1389 IITSVAG
-1395 GATKEFSVLMVDT
+1395 TKDFSVLITDT
-1408 LPDYELVSKAQW
+1408 LPDLHLVGDAQTF
-1420 MSLYTYEPV
+1420 SLYTYEPV
-1429 VEDDGGFN
+1429 VEDDGGLN

-1462 YRSAYGDEGIAKEDI
+1462 YRSTYGDEGIAKEDI

-1507 VKGFWEYSRA
+1507 VKGFWEYSRT

-1529 SVDPYPLDEVASSPA
+1529 SVEPYPLDEVASSPA

-1657 LENNA
+1657 LEDNA

>member
-1 MGYDIYQLTPLGEFM
+1 M
-16 TASGTPADVSTK
+16 TTSGTPADVSTK
-28 TSMAFD
+28 TSMDFD
-34 RLLHQLR
+34 GLIHQLR
-41 TTSRNPRDKGNRL
+41 DTARNTREQGDRL
-54 EYLTKVFL
+54 ERLTKLFL
-62 TEDNLQRRLYK
+62 TQDSIQSRLYK
-73 KVYLWKDWDGRENF
+73 DVHLWNEWEGREGY

-105 IQCKFYDEHSTIAK
+105 IQCKFYDEQSTIAK
-119 EHIDSFIS
+119 ENIDSFIS
-127 ASDCDPFTHRII
+127 ASGREPFTHRII
-139 VSTAGKWSENAEKM
+139 VSTTDKWSKNAEKM
-153 LKNRHMPVRLLGL
+153 LEEQRFPVQRMGL
-166 QAFRDSNIDWS
+166 QNFRDSNIDWS
-177 TYSPD
+177 TYSLDDPS
-182 EPGEQQVAHKPHKE
+182 EQQVGHKPHKE

-201 EKAIK
+201 DRAITNT
-206 AALEHLQK
+206 LIGLQEN
-214 YDRGQLIMACGT
+214 DRGQLIMACGT

-259 SQSISEFSNEVEDP
+259 SQSISEFSNEIEGP
-273 FHAYAVCSDTKVGRE
+273 FHAYAVCSDSKVGRE
-288 KKRGG
+288 RKRGG
-293 AYADL
+293 ANADL

-309 ATTDGVDLAV
+309 ATTDGAELAK
-319 AMNANPLDEGLE
+319 AMNTNPLDEGLE

-348 AGIGDFDL
+348 AGVGDFDL

-379 KIHDDKWV
+379 KIHDNTCV

-416 LCSMDDVDTFGLP
+416 LCSMDDMDTFGP
-429 FYRIG
+429 VFYRIG

-450 VLGVSESQIATSFQN
+450 VLGVSESQVATSFQN

-504 LAPMKRAVA
+504 LEPMKRAVA
-513 FSRSI
+513 FNRSI

-533 INLRNRENDDPTDD
+533 INLRNRENDDLTDD

-646 AQALGDNKRYK
+646 AQALSDNQRYK

-715 DSITPAEQTTLTF
+715 DSITPGEQTTLTF

-767 MIRHLLDEAAPES
+767 MIRHLLDEASPES

-802 EEQAIEM
+802 EDQAIEM

-967 TRELFANEIVLL
+967 TRELFANELVLL

-1050 MNPPYSAGQNS
+1050 MNPPYSSGQNS

-1075 ERIENTY
+1075 ERIAETY
-1082 VERSTATR
+1082 AQNSSGTN
-1090 KGSLY
+1090 KNSIY

-1124 DGNSADGLRRC
+1124 DGNAADGLRKC
-1135 LVDEFSKLYVYNLRG
+1135 LVGEFSKLYVYNLRG

-1208 IIDREG
+1208 IIAQEG
-1214 SIARTEWEVIVP
+1214 SIAHTEWEVIVP
-1226 NAEADWVNQRDEN
+1226 NEAADWINQRDEK

-1253 KPNTPGIFQFYSLG
+1253 KPNTPGVFQLYSNG
-1267 LATSRD
+1267 LKSNRD
-1273 PWVYNFSARGV
+1273 PWVYNFSARAV
-1284 EENVRRM
+1284 EENMHRM
-1291 IEFYNSEV
+1291 IEFYNS
-1299 DRYQQADGAAKKI
+1299 QIG
-1312 KVEDFIDFD
+1312 VEQPDMD
-1321 STQFSWDR
+1321 STKIAWNRSLLTFRAQGR
-1329 VNKSDV
+1329 
-1335 ARGKKGAFDPS
+1335 ALAFEQES
-1346 KMRASLYRPFC
+1346 MRNSLYRPFC
-1357 KQALYFDAS
+1357 KQTAYFNRELNDM
-1366 NQFNNCVYQ
+1366 VYQ

-1408 LPDYELVSKAQW
+1408 LPDLESISKAQW

-1429 VEDDGGFN
+1429 VENDGGLN

-1451 KENITDATLAA
+1451 KENITDATLDT
-1462 YRSAYGDEGIAKEDI
+1462 YRSTYGDEGIAKEDI

-1485 HHPEYREKYAA
+1485 HHSEYREKYAA

-1507 VKGFWEYSRA
+1507 AKGFWEYSRV

-1529 SVDPYPLDEVASSPA
+1529 SVEPYPLDEVASSPA
-1544 PEDLEERF
+1544 PESPEERF

-1657 LENNA
+1657 LEDNA

>member
-1 MGYDIYQLTPLGEFM
+1 M

-28 TSMAFD
+28 TSMDFD
-34 RLLHQLR
+34 RLIQQLR
-41 TTSRNPRDKGNRL
+41 DTARNTREQGDRL
-54 EYLTKVFL
+54 ERLTKLFL
-62 TEDNLQRRLYK
+62 TQDSIQSRLYK
-73 KVYLWKDWDGRENF
+73 DVYLWNEWDGREGY

-105 IQCKFYDEHSTIAK
+105 IQCKFYDEQSTIAK
-119 EHIDSFIS
+119 ENIDSFIA
-127 ASDCDPFTHRII
+127 ASGRGPFTHRII
-139 VSTAGKWSENAEKM
+139 VSTTDKWSKNAEKM
-153 LKNRHMPVRLLGL
+153 LEEQRFPVQRMGL
-166 QAFRDSNIDWS
+166 QNFRDSNIDWS
-177 TYSPD
+177 TYSLD
-182 EPGEQQVAHKPHKE
+182 ESSVQQVGHKPHKE

-201 EKAIK
+201 DRAITNT
-206 AALEHLQK
+206 LIGLQK
-214 YDRGQLIMACGT
+214 NDRGQLIMACGT

-259 SQSISEFSNEVEDP
+259 SQSISEFSNEIEGP
-273 FHAYAVCSDTKVGRE
+273 FHAYAVCSDSKVGRE
-288 KKRGG
+288 RKRGG
-293 AYADL
+293 ANADL

-309 ATTDGVDLAV
+309 ATTDGAELAN

-336 YHSIDAVSAAQA
+336 YHSIDAVSAAQD
-348 AGIGDFDL
+348 AGVGDFDL

-379 KIHDDKWV
+379 KIHDDNWV

-416 LCSMDDVDTFGLP
+416 LCSMDDVDTFGQV

-450 VLGVSESQIATSFQN
+450 VLGVSESQVATSFQN

-646 AQALGDNKRYK
+646 AQALSDNQRYK

-767 MIRHLLDEAAPES
+767 MIRHLLDEASPES
-780 ELRTVFAQFVEGL
+780 ELRTIFAQFVEGL

-802 EEQAIEM
+802 EDQAIEM

-816 QPVFD
+816 KPVFD

-911 VDYILRSADA
+911 VDYILRSADV

-967 TRELFANEIVLL
+967 TRELFANELVLL

-998 HGLGSEYVP
+998 YGLGAEYVP

-1082 VERSTATR
+1082 VARSTATL
-1090 KGSLY
+1090 KNSMY

-1124 DGNSADGLRRC
+1124 DGNAADGLRKC

-1150 NARTSG
+1150 NQRTSG
-1156 ETRKREAGNVFGGG
+1156 EQSRREGGKIFGSG

-1189 AVLHYRD
+1189 AVLRYRD

-1208 IIDREG
+1208 IISQEG
-1214 SIARTEWEVIVP
+1214 SIAHTEWEVIVP
-1226 NAEADWVNQRDEN
+1226 NEAADWINQRDEK

-1253 KPNTPGIFQFYSLG
+1253 KPNTPGVFQLYSNG
-1267 LATSRD
+1267 LKSNRD
-1273 PWVYNFSARGV
+1273 AWVYNFSARAV
-1284 EENVRRM
+1284 EDTIRRM
-1291 IEFYNSEV
+1291 IEFYNSQIGVEQP
-1299 DRYQQADGAAKKI
+1299 DMDPTKI
-1312 KVEDFIDFD
+1312 AWSRSLLVFRAQGRILEFKQE
-1321 STQFSWDR
+1321 S
-1329 VNKSDV
+1329 
-1335 ARGKKGAFDPS
+1335 
-1346 KMRASLYRPFC
+1346 MRNSLYRPFC
-1357 KQALYFDAS
+1357 KQTAYLNRELNDMIGH
-1366 NQFNNCVYQ
+1366 
-1375 LPKLFPTPAHKNIA
+1375 LPKLFPTPAHENIA

-1395 GATKEFSVLMVDT
+1395 GATKEFSVLMVNT

-1429 VEDDGGFN
+1429 VEDDGGLN

-1462 YRSAYGDEGIAKEDI
+1462 YRSTYGDEGIAKEDI

-1507 VKGFWEYSRA
+1507 VKGFWEYSHV
-1517 GRALAELHLGYE
+1517 GRTLAELHLGYE
-1529 SVDPYPLDEVASSPA
+1529 SVEPYPLDEVASSPA

-1581 IPEEAYEYQ
+1581 IPEEAHEYQ

-1617 PNDYCRAVND
+1617 PNDYCRAVNN

-1657 LENNA
+1657 LEDNA

>member
-1 MGYDIYQLTPLGEFM
+1 M
-16 TASGTPADVSTK
+16 TASGAPADVSTK
-28 TSMAFD
+28 TSMDFD
-34 RLLHQLR
+34 GLIHQLR
-41 TTSRNPRDKGNRL
+41 DTARNTREQGDRL
-54 EYLTKVFL
+54 ERLTKLFL
-62 TEDNLQRRLYK
+62 TQDSIQSRLYK
-73 KVYLWKDWDGRENF
+73 GVHLWNEWDGREGF

-105 IQCKFYDEHSTIAK
+105 IQCKFYDEQSTIAK
-119 EHIDSFIS
+119 ENIDSFIA
-127 ASDCDPFTHRII
+127 ASGREPFTHRII
-139 VSTAGKWSENAEKM
+139 VSTTDKWSKNAEKM
-153 LKNRHMPVRLLGL
+153 LEEQRFPVQRMGL
-166 QAFRDSNIDWS
+166 QNFRDSNIDWS
-177 TYSPD
+177 TYSLD
-182 EPGEQQVAHKPHKE
+182 ESDEQQVGHKPHKE
-196 LRPHQ
+196 LREHQ
-201 EKAIK
+201 DRAITNT
-206 AALEHLQK
+206 LIGLQEN
-214 YDRGQLIMACGT
+214 DRGQLIMACGT

-259 SQSISEFSNEVEDP
+259 SQSISEFSNEIEGP
-273 FHAYAVCSDTKVGRE
+273 FHAYAVCSDSKVGRE
-288 KKRGG
+288 RKRGG
-293 AYADL
+293 ANADL

-309 ATTDGVDLAV
+309 ATTDGAELAK

-348 AGIGDFDL
+348 AGVGEFDL

-379 KIHDDKWV
+379 KIHDDKCV

-416 LCSMDDVDTFGLP
+416 LCSMDDMDTFGP
-429 FYRIG
+429 VFYRIG

-450 VLGVSESQIATSFQN
+450 VLGVSESQVATSFQN

-504 LAPMKRAVA
+504 LEPMKRAVA
-513 FSRSI
+513 FNRSI

-646 AQALGDNKRYK
+646 AQALSDNQRYK

-715 DSITPAEQTTLTF
+715 DSITPGEQTTLTF

-767 MIRHLLDEAAPES
+767 MIRHLLDEASPES

-802 EEQAIEM
+802 EDQAIEM

-816 QPVFD
+816 KPVFD

-886 YDKFFQNAFPRIAER
+886 YDKFFQNAFPRTAER

-911 VDYILRSADA
+911 VDYILRSADV

-967 TRELFANEIVLL
+967 TRELFANELVLL

-1050 MNPPYSAGQNS
+1050 MNPPYSSGQNS

-1075 ERIENTY
+1075 ERIAETY
-1082 VERSTATR
+1082 AQNSSGTN
-1090 KGSLY
+1090 KNSIY

-1124 DGNSADGLRRC
+1124 DGNAADGLRKC
-1135 LVDEFSKLYVYNLRG
+1135 LVGEFSKLYVYNLRG

-1208 IIDREG
+1208 IIAQEG
-1214 SIARTEWEVIVP
+1214 SIAHTEWEVIVP
-1226 NAEADWVNQRDEN
+1226 NEAADWINQRDEK

-1253 KPNTPGIFQFYSLG
+1253 KPNTPGVFQLYSNG
-1267 LATSRD
+1267 LKSNRD
-1273 PWVYNFSARGV
+1273 PWVYNFSARAV
-1284 EENVRRM
+1284 EENMHRM
-1291 IEFYNSEV
+1291 IEFYNS
-1299 DRYQQADGAAKKI
+1299 QIG
-1312 KVEDFIDFD
+1312 VEQPDMD
-1321 STQFSWDR
+1321 STKIAWNRSLLTFRAQGR
-1329 VNKSDV
+1329 
-1335 ARGKKGAFDPS
+1335 ALAFEQES
-1346 KMRASLYRPFC
+1346 MRNSLYRPFC
-1357 KQALYFDAS
+1357 KQTAYFNRELNDM
-1366 NQFNNCVYQ
+1366 VYQ

-1408 LPDYELVSKAQW
+1408 LPDLESISKAQW

-1429 VEDDGGFN
+1429 VENDGGLN

-1451 KENITDATLAA
+1451 KENITDATLDT
-1462 YRSAYGDEGIAKEDI
+1462 YRSTYGDEGIAKEDI

-1485 HHPEYREKYAA
+1485 HHSEYREKYAA

-1507 VKGFWEYSRA
+1507 AKGFWEYSRT

-1529 SVDPYPLDEVASSPA
+1529 SVEPYPLDEVASSPA

-1657 LENNA
+1657 LEGNA

>member
-1 MGYDIYQLTPLGEFM
+1 M

-41 TTSRNPRDKGNRL
+41 TTALHTRDQGDRL
-54 EYLTKVFL
+54 ERLTKEFL
-62 TEDNLQRRLYK
+62 TKDSIQSRLYK

-127 ASDCDPFTHRII
+127 ASGRKPFTHRII
-139 VSTAGKWSENAEKM
+139 VSTTDKWSKNAEKM
-153 LKNRHMPVRLLGL
+153 LEEQRFPVQRMGL
-166 QAFRDSNIDWS
+166 QTFRDSNIDWS
-177 TYSPD
+177 TYSLD
-182 EPGEQQVAHKPHKE
+182 DPGEQQVGYKPHKE

-201 EKAIK
+201 DIAITRTLK
-206 AALEHLQK
+206 GLQK
-214 YDRGQLIMACGT
+214 DDRGQLIMACGT

-259 SQSISEFSNEVEDP
+259 SQSISEFSNEIEGP
-273 FHAYAVCSDTKVGRE
+273 FHAYAVCSDSKVGRE

-293 AYADL
+293 TNADL

-309 ATTDGVDLAV
+309 ATTDGAELAA

-348 AGIGDFDL
+348 AGVGEFDL

-379 KIHDDKWV
+379 KIHDDNWV

-416 LCSMDDVDTFGLP
+416 LCSMDDMDTFGP
-429 FYRIG
+429 VFYRIG

-441 GLLTDYKVL
+441 GLLADYKVL

-504 LAPMKRAVA
+504 IAPMKRAVA

-646 AQALGDNKRYK
+646 AQALSDNKRYK

-715 DSITPAEQTTLTF
+715 DSITPGEQTTLTF

-767 MIRHLLDEAAPES
+767 MIRHLLDEASPES

-802 EEQAIEM
+802 EDQAIEM

-911 VDYILRSADA
+911 VDYILRSADV

-967 TRELFANEIVLL
+967 TRELFANELVLL

-998 HGLGSEYVP
+998 YGLGSEYVP

-1050 MNPPYSAGQNS
+1050 MNPPYSSGQNN

-1075 ERIENTY
+1075 ERIAETY
-1082 VERSTATR
+1082 VKNSSGTN
-1090 KGSLY
+1090 KNSIY

-1124 DGNSADGLRRC
+1124 DGNAADGLRKC
-1135 LVDEFSKLYVYNLRG
+1135 LVGEFSKLYVYNLRG

-1208 IIDREG
+1208 IIAREG
-1214 SIARTEWEVIVP
+1214 SIAHTEWEVIVP
-1226 NAEADWVNQRDEN
+1226 NEAADWINQRDEN
-1239 YDTYQPIGDKATKG
+1239 YDTYQPIGDRDTKG
-1253 KPNTPGIFQFYSLG
+1253 KPNTPGVFQLYSRG

-1273 PWVYNFSARGV
+1273 AWVYNFSAQAV
-1284 EENVRRM
+1284 EENMHRM
-1291 IEFYNSEV
+1291 IEFYNS
-1299 DRYQQADGAAKKI
+1299 QIG
-1312 KVEDFIDFD
+1312 VEQPDMD
-1321 STQFSWDR
+1321 STKIAWNRSLLTFRAQGR
-1329 VNKSDV
+1329 
-1335 ARGKKGAFDPS
+1335 ALAFEQES
-1346 KMRASLYRPFC
+1346 MRNSLYRPFC
-1357 KQALYFDAS
+1357 KQTAYFNRELNDM
-1366 NQFNNCVYQ
+1366 VYQ
-1375 LPKLFPTPAHKNIA
+1375 LPKLFPTPAHENVAI
-1389 FGFTGR
+1389 
-1395 GATKEFSVLMVDT
+1395 T
-1408 LPDYELVSKAQW
+1408 LPGPGSAGEFYALAVDMIPALGVATSLQVF
-1420 MSLYTYEPV
+1420 SLYTYEPV
-1429 VEDDGGFN
+1429 VEDDGGLN

-1462 YRSAYGDEGIAKEDI
+1462 YRSTYGDAGIAKEDI

-1502 PRIPL
+1502 PCIPL

-1529 SVDPYPLDEVASSPA
+1529 SVAPYPLDEVVSSPA

-1581 IPEEAYEYQ
+1581 IPDEVYNYILMG
-1590 VNGRSALEWVID
+1590 NRSALEWVID

-1617 PNDYCRAVND
+1617 PNDYCRAVNN

-1657 LENNA
+1657 LEDNA

>member
-1 MGYDIYQLTPLGEFM
+1 M

-34 RLLHQLR
+34 NLLHQLR
-41 TTSRNPRDKGNRL
+41 TTALHTRDQGDRL
-54 EYLTKVFL
+54 ERLTKEFL
-62 TEDNLQRRLYK
+62 TKDSIQSRLYK

-127 ASDCDPFTHRII
+127 ASGRKPFTHRII
-139 VSTAGKWSENAEKM
+139 VSTTDKWSKNAEKM
-153 LKNRHMPVRLLGL
+153 LEEQRFPVQRMGL
-166 QAFRDSNIDWS
+166 QTFRDSNIDWS
-177 TYSPD
+177 TYSLD
-182 EPGEQQVAHKPHKE
+182 DPGEQQVGYKPHKE

-201 EKAIK
+201 DIAITRTLK
-206 AALEHLQK
+206 GLQK
-214 YDRGQLIMACGT
+214 DDRGQLIMACGT

-259 SQSISEFSNEVEDP
+259 SQSISEFSNEIEGP
-273 FHAYAVCSDTKVGRE
+273 FHAYAVCSDSKVGRE

-293 AYADL
+293 ANADL

-309 ATTDGVDLAV
+309 ATTDGAELAA

-336 YHSIDAVSAAQA
+336 YHSIDAVSEAQA
-348 AGIGDFDL
+348 AGIGEFDL

-379 KIHDDKWV
+379 KIHDDNWV

-416 LCSMDDVDTFGLP
+416 LCSMDDMDTFGP
-429 FYRIG
+429 VFYRIG

-504 LAPMKRAVA
+504 LEPMKRAVA

-533 INLRNRENDDPTDD
+533 INLRNRENEDPTDD

-646 AQALGDNKRYK
+646 AQALSDNKRYK

-715 DSITPAEQTTLTF
+715 DSITPGEQTTLTF

-767 MIRHLLDEAAPES
+767 MIRHLLDEASPES
-780 ELRTVFAQFVEGL
+780 ELRTIFAQFVDGL
-793 QQTLNPAID
+793 QRTLNPAID
-802 EEQAIEM
+802 EDQAIEM

-911 VDYILRSADA
+911 VDYILRSADV

-929 SLSDEGVSII
+929 SLSDEGVSVI

-998 HGLGSEYVP
+998 HGLGTEYVP

-1017 QLSESSHHLNLPA
+1017 QLSESSHHLDLPA

-1075 ERIENTY
+1075 ERIAETY
-1082 VERSTATR
+1082 AQNSSGTN
-1090 KGSLY
+1090 KNSIY

-1124 DGNSADGLRRC
+1124 DGNAADGLRKC
-1135 LVDEFSKLYVYNLRG
+1135 LVGEFSKLYVYNLRG

-1208 IIDREG
+1208 IISQEG
-1214 SIARTEWEVIVP
+1214 SIAHTEWEVIVP
-1226 NAEADWVNQRDEN
+1226 NEAADWINQRDEK
-1239 YDTYQPIGDKATKG
+1239 YDTYQPIGDKETKG
-1253 KPNTPGIFQFYSLG
+1253 KPNTPGVFQLYSNG
-1267 LATSRD
+1267 LKSNRD
-1273 PWVYNFSARGV
+1273 PWVYNFSTRAV
-1284 EENVRRM
+1284 EENMHRM
-1291 IEFYNSEV
+1291 IEFYNS
-1299 DRYQQADGAAKKI
+1299 QIG
-1312 KVEDFIDFD
+1312 VEQPDMD
-1321 STQFSWDR
+1321 STKIAWNRSLLTFRAQGR
-1329 VNKSDV
+1329 
-1335 ARGKKGAFDPS
+1335 ALAFEQES
-1346 KMRASLYRPFC
+1346 MRNSLYRPFC
-1357 KQALYFDAS
+1357 KQTAYFNRELNDM
-1366 NQFNNCVYQ
+1366 VYQ
-1375 LPKLFPTPAHKNIA
+1375 LPKLFPTPAHENVAI
-1389 FGFTGR
+1389 
-1395 GATKEFSVLMVDT
+1395 T
-1408 LPDYELVSKAQW
+1408 LPGPGSAGEFYALAIDMIPALGVATSLQVF
-1420 MSLYTYEPV
+1420 SLYTYEPV
-1429 VEDDGGFN
+1429 VEDDGGLN

-1451 KENITDATLAA
+1451 KENVTDATLAA
-1462 YRSAYGDEGIAKEDI
+1462 YRNTYGDESIAKEDI

-1507 VKGFWEYSRA
+1507 VKGFWEYSRV
-1517 GRALAELHLGYE
+1517 GRALTELHLGYE
-1529 SVDPYPLDEVASSPA
+1529 SVEPYPLEEVTSSSA
-1544 PEDLEERF
+1544 PEDPEERF
-1552 EFYRVQKLQFGPKKD
+1552 EFYRVQKMKFGPKKD
-1567 KTRIKYNGHLTLKG
+1567 RTRIQYNGHLTLKG
-1581 IPEEAYEYQ
+1581 IPEEVYNYILMG
-1590 VNGRSALEWVID
+1590 NRSALEWVID

-1657 LENNA
+1657 LEDNA

>member
-1 MGYDIYQLTPLGEFM
+1 M

-28 TSMAFD
+28 TSMDFD
-34 RLLHQLR
+34 GLIHQLR
-41 TTSRNPRDKGNRL
+41 DTARNTREQGDRL
-54 EYLTKVFL
+54 ERLTKLFL
-62 TEDNLQRRLYK
+62 TQDSIQSRLYK

-127 ASDCDPFTHRII
+127 ASGRKPFTHRII
-139 VSTAGKWSENAEKM
+139 VSTTDKWSKNAEKM
-153 LKNRHMPVRLLGL
+153 LEEQRFPVQRMGL
-166 QAFRDSNIDWS
+166 QTFRDSNIDWS
-177 TYSPD
+177 TYSLD
-182 EPGEQQVAHKPHKE
+182 DPGEQQVGYKPHKE
-196 LRPHQ
+196 LREHQ
-201 EKAIK
+201 DRAITNT
-206 AALEHLQK
+206 LIGLQK
-214 YDRGQLIMACGT
+214 DDRGQLIMACGT

-259 SQSISEFSNEVEDP
+259 SQSISEFSNEVEGP
-273 FHAYAVCSDTKVGRE
+273 FHAYAVCSDSKVGRE

-293 AYADL
+293 ANADL

-309 ATTDGVDLAV
+309 ATTDGAELAA

-348 AGIGDFDL
+348 AGVGEFDL

-379 KIHDDKWV
+379 KIHDDNWV

-416 LCSMDDVDTFGLP
+416 LCSMDDMDTFGP
-429 FYRIG
+429 VFYRIG

-504 LAPMKRAVA
+504 IAPMKRAVA

-547 LGVQVRHIDGGFN
+547 LGVQVRHIDGGYN

-646 AQALGDNKRYK
+646 AQALSDNKRYK

-715 DSITPAEQTTLTF
+715 DSITPGEQTTLTF

-767 MIRHLLDEAAPES
+767 MIRHLLDEASPES

-802 EEQAIEM
+802 EDQAIEM

-911 VDYILRSADA
+911 VDYILRSADV

-1040 ELEQDIRVIV
+1040 ELERDIRVIV

-1075 ERIENTY
+1075 ERIAETY
-1082 VERSTATR
+1082 AKNSSGTN
-1090 KGSLY
+1090 KNSIY

-1124 DGNSADGLRRC
+1124 DGNAADGLRKC

-1208 IIDREG
+1208 IIAREG
-1214 SIARTEWEVIVP
+1214 SIANTEWEVVVP
-1226 NAEADWVNQRDEN
+1226 NEAADWINQRDEK

-1253 KPNTPGIFQFYSLG
+1253 KPNTPGIFQLYSNG
-1267 LATSRD
+1267 LKTNRD
-1273 PWVYNFSARGV
+1273 PWVYNFSARAV

-1291 IEFYNSEV
+1291 IEFYNS
-1299 DRYQQADGAAKKI
+1299 QIG
-1312 KVEDFIDFD
+1312 VEQPDMD
-1321 STQFSWDR
+1321 STKIAWNRSLLTFRAQGRALAFEQESM
-1329 VNKSDV
+1329 
-1335 ARGKKGAFDPS
+1335 RG
-1346 KMRASLYRPFC
+1346 SLYRPFC
-1357 KQALYFDAS
+1357 KQTAYFNRELNDM
-1366 NQFNNCVYQ
+1366 VYQ
-1375 LPKLFPTPAHKNIA
+1375 LPKLFPTPAHENIA
-1389 FGFTGR
+1389 IITSV
-1395 GATKEFSVLMVDT
+1395 ASTKDFSVLITDT
-1408 LPDYELVSKAQW
+1408 LPDLHLVGDAQTFA
-1420 MSLYTYEPV
+1420 LYTYEPV
-1429 VEDDGGFN
+1429 VEEDGGFN

-1462 YRSAYGDEGIAKEDI
+1462 YRGTYGDEGIAKEDI

-1507 VKGFWEYSRA
+1507 AKGFWEYSRV

-1529 SVDPYPLDEVASSPA
+1529 NVEPYPLDEVASSPA
-1544 PEDLEERF
+1544 PDDPEERF

-1581 IPEEAYEYQ
+1581 IPDEVYNYILMG
-1590 VNGRSALEWVID
+1590 NRSALEWVID

-1617 PNDYCRAVND
+1617 PNDYCRAVNN

-1647 LVGTLPRFEV
+1647 LVGSLPRFEV
-1657 LENNA
+1657 LEDNA

>member
-1 MGYDIYQLTPLGEFM
+1 M

-34 RLLHQLR
+34 NLLHQLR
-41 TTSRNPRDKGNRL
+41 TTALHTRDQGDRL
-54 EYLTKVFL
+54 ERLTKEFL
-62 TEDNLQRRLYK
+62 TKDSIQSRLYK

-127 ASDCDPFTHRII
+127 ASGRKPFTHRII
-139 VSTAGKWSENAEKM
+139 VSTTDKWSKNAEKM
-153 LKNRHMPVRLLGL
+153 LEKQRFPVQRMGL
-166 QAFRDSNIDWS
+166 QTFRDSNIDWS
-177 TYSPD
+177 TYSLD
-182 EPGEQQVAHKPHKE
+182 DPGEQQVGYKPHKE

-201 EKAIK
+201 DIAITRTLK
-206 AALEHLQK
+206 GLQK
-214 YDRGQLIMACGT
+214 DDRGQLIMACGT

-259 SQSISEFSNEVEDP
+259 SQSISEFSNEIEGP
-273 FHAYAVCSDTKVGRE
+273 FHAYAVCSDSKVGRE

-293 AYADL
+293 ANADL

-309 ATTDGVDLAV
+309 ATTDGAELAA

-336 YHSIDAVSAAQA
+336 YHSIDAVSEAQA
-348 AGIGDFDL
+348 AGIGEFDL

-379 KIHDDKWV
+379 KIHDDNWV

-416 LCSMDDVDTFGLP
+416 LCSMDDMDTFGP
-429 FYRIG
+429 VFYRIG

-504 LAPMKRAVA
+504 IAPMKRAVA

-646 AQALGDNKRYK
+646 AQALSDNKRYK

-690 IVQTVDLAPKK
+690 IVQTVDLAPKNPKK

-715 DSITPAEQTTLTF
+715 DSITPGEQTTLTF

-767 MIRHLLDEAAPES
+767 MIRHLLDEASPES

-802 EEQAIEM
+802 EDQAIEM

-911 VDYILRSADA
+911 VDYILRSADV

-967 TRELFANEIVLL
+967 TRELFANELVLL

-998 HGLGSEYVP
+998 HGLGTEYVP

-1050 MNPPYSAGQNS
+1050 MNPPYSSGQNS

-1075 ERIENTY
+1075 ERIAETY
-1082 VERSTATR
+1082 AQNSSGTN
-1090 KGSLY
+1090 KNSIY

-1124 DGNSADGLRRC
+1124 DGNAADGLRKC

-1208 IIDREG
+1208 IISQEG
-1214 SIARTEWEVIVP
+1214 SIAHTEWEVIVP
-1226 NAEADWVNQRDEN
+1226 NEAADWINQRDEK

-1253 KPNTPGIFQFYSLG
+1253 KPNTPGVFQLYSNG
-1267 LATSRD
+1267 LKSNRD
-1273 PWVYNFSARGV
+1273 PWVYNFSAQAV
-1284 EENVRRM
+1284 EENMHRM
-1291 IEFYNSEV
+1291 IEFYNS
-1299 DRYQQADGAAKKI
+1299 QIG
-1312 KVEDFIDFD
+1312 VEQPDMD
-1321 STQFSWDR
+1321 STKIAWNRSLLTFRAQGR
-1329 VNKSDV
+1329 
-1335 ARGKKGAFDPS
+1335 ALAFEQES
-1346 KMRASLYRPFC
+1346 MRNSLYRPFC
-1357 KQALYFDAS
+1357 KQTAYFNRDL
-1366 NQFNNCVYQ
+1366 NDMVYQ
-1375 LPKLFPTPAHKNIA
+1375 LPKLFPTPEHENIA
-1389 FGFTGR
+1389 IIASIAG
-1395 GATKEFSVLMVDT
+1395 TKDFSVLITDT
-1408 LPDYELVSKAQW
+1408 LPDLHLVGDAQTF
-1420 MSLYTYEPV
+1420 SLYTYEPV
-1429 VEDDGGFN
+1429 VEDDGGLN

-1451 KENITDATLAA
+1451 KENITDATLTA
-1462 YRSAYGDEGIAKEDI
+1462 YRSTYGDEGIAKEDI

-1507 VKGFWEYSRA
+1507 VKGFWEYSRG

-1529 SVDPYPLDEVASSPA
+1529 GVEPYPLDEVASSPA

-1581 IPEEAYEYQ
+1581 IPEEAHEYQ

-1657 LENNA
+1657 LEDNA

>member
-1 MGYDIYQLTPLGEFM
+1 M

-34 RLLHQLR
+34 NLLHQLR
-41 TTSRNPRDKGNRL
+41 TTALHTRDQGDRL
-54 EYLTKVFL
+54 ERLTKEFL
-62 TEDNLQRRLYK
+62 TKDSIQSRLYK

-127 ASDCDPFTHRII
+127 ASGRKPFTHRII
-139 VSTAGKWSENAEKM
+139 VSTTDKWSKNAEKM
-153 LKNRHMPVRLLGL
+153 LEEQRFPVQRMGL
-166 QAFRDSNIDWS
+166 QTFRDSNIDWS
-177 TYSPD
+177 TYSLD
-182 EPGEQQVAHKPHKE
+182 DPGEQQVGYKPHKE

-201 EKAIK
+201 DIAITRTLK
-206 AALEHLQK
+206 GLQK
-214 YDRGQLIMACGT
+214 DDRGQLIMACGT

-259 SQSISEFSNEVEDP
+259 SQSISEFSNEIEGP
-273 FHAYAVCSDTKVGRE
+273 FHAYAVCSDSKVGRE

-293 AYADL
+293 ANADL

-309 ATTDGVDLAV
+309 ATTDGAELAA

-336 YHSIDAVSAAQA
+336 YHSIDAVSEAQA
-348 AGIGDFDL
+348 AGIGEFDL

-379 KIHDDKWV
+379 KIHDDNWV

-416 LCSMDDVDTFGLP
+416 LCSMDDVDTFGVP

-504 LAPMKRAVA
+504 LEPMKRAVA

-646 AQALGDNKRYK
+646 AQALSDNKRYK

-715 DSITPAEQTTLTF
+715 DSITPGEQTTLTF

-767 MIRHLLDEAAPES
+767 MIRHLLDEASPES

-802 EEQAIEM
+802 EDQAIEM

-911 VDYILRSADA
+911 VDYILRSADV

-967 TRELFANEIVLL
+967 TRELFANELVLL

-1075 ERIENTY
+1075 ERIAETY
-1082 VERSTATR
+1082 AQSSSGTN
-1090 KGSLY
+1090 KNSIY

-1124 DGNSADGLRRC
+1124 DGNAADGLRKC
-1135 LVDEFSKLYVYNLRG
+1135 LVGEFSKLYVYNLRG

-1208 IIDREG
+1208 IIAQEG
-1214 SIARTEWEVIVP
+1214 SIAHTEWEVIVP
-1226 NAEADWVNQRDEN
+1226 NEAADWINQRDEK

-1253 KPNTPGIFQFYSLG
+1253 KPNTPGVFQLYSNG
-1267 LATSRD
+1267 LQTNRD
-1273 PWVYNFSARGV
+1273 PWVYNYSVEKLSSNVIRMVKNYNAQFVDGV
-1284 EENVRRM
+1284 KNM
-1291 IEFYNSEV
+1291 
-1299 DRYQQADGAAKKI
+1299 DPTKI
-1312 KVEDFIDFD
+1312 KWSSSLEADYRRKLKLTYNESGVRTSMYRPYAKQFVYFD
-1321 STQFSWDR
+1321 SHLNHRT
-1329 VNKSDV
+1329 
-1335 ARGKKGAFDPS
+1335 
-1346 KMRASLYRPFC
+1346 
-1357 KQALYFDAS
+1357 
-1366 NQFNNCVYQ
+1366 YQ
-1375 LPKLFPTPAHKNIA
+1375 LKKLFPTPAHENIA

-1408 LPDYELVSKAQW
+1408 LPDLESISKAQW

-1429 VEDDGGFN
+1429 IEDDGGLN
-1437 LNLGGGEVVDGYTR
+1437 LNLSGGEVVDGYTR
-1451 KENITDATLAA
+1451 KENITDATLTA
-1462 YRSAYGDEGIAKEDI
+1462 YRSTYGDESIAKEDI

-1485 HHPEYREKYAA
+1485 HHSEYREKYAA

-1507 VKGFWEYSRA
+1507 VRGFWEYSRA

-1529 SVDPYPLDEVASSPA
+1529 SVEPYPLDEVASSPT
-1544 PEDLEERF
+1544 PEDLEECF

-1590 VNGRSALEWVID
+1590 VNGKSALGWVVD
-1602 RYQVKTDK
+1602 RYQVKPDK
-1610 KSLITND
+1610 DSNITND

-1657 LENNA
+1657 LEDNA

>member
-1 MGYDIYQLTPLGEFM
+1 M

-28 TSMAFD
+28 TSMDFD
-34 RLLHQLR
+34 RLIHQLR
-41 TTSRNPRDKGNRL
+41 DTARNTREQGDRL
-54 EYLTKVFL
+54 ERLTKLFL
-62 TEDNLQRRLYK
+62 TQDSIQSRLYK
-73 KVYLWKDWDGRENF
+73 DVYLWNEWDGREDF

-105 IQCKFYDEHSTIAK
+105 IQCKFYDEQSTIAK
-119 EHIDSFIS
+119 KNIDSFIA
-127 ASDCDPFTHRII
+127 ASGREPFTHRII
-139 VSTAGKWSENAEKM
+139 VSTTDKWSKNAEKM
-153 LKNRHMPVRLLGL
+153 LEEQHFPVQRMGL
-166 QAFRDSNIDWS
+166 QNFRDSNIDWS
-177 TYSPD
+177 TYSLD
-182 EPGEQQVAHKPHKE
+182 ESDEQQVGHKPHKE

-201 EKAIK
+201 DRAITN
-206 AALEHLQK
+206 ALNGLKEN
-214 YDRGQLIMACGT
+214 DRGQLIMACGT

-259 SQSISEFSNEVEDP
+259 SQSISEFSNEIEGP
-273 FHAYAVCSDTKVGRE
+273 FHAYAVCSDSKVGRE
-288 KKRGG
+288 RKRGG
-293 AYADL
+293 ANADL

-309 ATTDGVDLAV
+309 ATTDGAELAK

-348 AGIGDFDL
+348 EGIGEFDL

-379 KIHDDKWV
+379 KIHDNKYV
-387 AGRKRVYMTATPKI
+387 AGHKRVYMTATPKI

-416 LCSMDDVDTFGLP
+416 LCSMDDMDTFGP
-429 FYRIG
+429 VFYRIG

-450 VLGVSESQIATSFQN
+450 VLGVSESQVAASFQN

-490 KRRSGELEASFGDD
+490 KRRSGELEASFGNDI
-504 LAPMKRAVA
+504 APMKRAVA
-513 FSRSI
+513 FNRSI

-533 INLRNRENDDPTDD
+533 INLRSPENDDLTDD

-638 AIPDGMST
+638 AIPEGVST
-646 AQALGDNKRYK
+646 AEALSDNKRYK

-677 HQIELNASDPESI
+677 HQIELNASNPESI

-701 EKDSIGANDTEAPE
+701 EKDSIGANDTEVPD
-715 DSITPAEQTTLTF
+715 DSITLGEQMTLTF

-747 REYWDD
+747 REYWGD
-753 WSKDIATIAGRHIT
+753 WAQDIATIADRHIK
-767 MIRHLLDEAAPES
+767 MIRGLLDKASPES
-780 ELRTVFAQFVEGL
+780 ELRTIFAQFVEGL
-793 QQTLNPAID
+793 QQTLNPTID
-802 EEQAIEM
+802 EDQAIEM

-816 QPVFD
+816 KPVFD

-871 DLDNAAAKQHVIKDL
+871 GLDNAEAKQHVIKDL
-886 YDKFFQNAFPRIAER
+886 YDKFFQNAFPQVAKR

-911 VDYILRSADA
+911 VDYILRSADVA
-921 ALRESFGK
+921 MRESFDK

-984 AINIETVYGEVAKE
+984 AINIETVYGEVAME
-998 HGLGSEYVP
+998 HGLGTEYVP

-1017 QLSESSHHLNLPA
+1017 QLSESAHQLDNPA

-1040 ELEQDIRVIV
+1040 ELQQDIRVIV
-1050 MNPPYSAGQNS
+1050 MNPPYSIGDKEAYEENDSTKKYTHLDNRIKSTYAARSSSGQ
-1061 ANDNNQN
+1061 
-1068 EKYPKLD
+1068 KK
-1075 ERIENTY
+1075 
-1082 VERSTATR
+1082 
-1090 KGSLY
+1090 SLY
-1095 DSYIRAIRWASDRVK
+1095 DSYVRAIRWASDRVQ

-1124 DGNSADGLRRC
+1124 DGNTADGLRKC
-1135 LVDEFSKLYVYNLRG
+1135 FVDEFSKIYVYNLRG
-1150 NARTSG
+1150 HQYTSG
-1156 ETRKREAGNVFGGG
+1156 EKSQREGGKIFGSG
-1170 SRTPVTICVLV
+1170 SRTSIAICVLV

-1196 IGDYLSREEKLD
+1196 IGDYLSREEKLN
-1208 IIDREG
+1208 IISQEG
-1214 SIARTEWEVIVP
+1214 SIANTEWEVIVP
-1226 NAEADWVNQRDEN
+1226 NEAADWINQRDEQR
-1239 YDTYQPIGDKATKG
+1239 YQTYQPIADKDYKG
-1253 KPNTPGIFQFYSLG
+1253 KANTPAVFENYSNG
-1267 LATSRD
+1267 MKTNRD
-1273 PWVYNFSARGV
+1273 PWVYNFS
-1284 EENVRRM
+1284 
-1291 IEFYNSEV
+1291 SEV
-1299 DRYQQADGAAKKI
+1299 VESNVSRMLSFYHEQLETEIYSKDETKI
-1312 KVEDFIDFD
+1312 
-1321 STQFSWDR
+1321 SW
-1329 VNKSDV
+1329 SDKLKT
-1335 ARGKKGAFDPS
+1335 RRKGRKAIPFVPES
-1346 KMRASLYRPFC
+1346 VRESMYRPFC
-1357 KQALYFDAS
+1357 KQYLYSEKNLIERPGVFS
-1366 NQFNNCVYQ
+1366 KF
-1375 LPKLFPTPAHKNIA
+1375 FPTPKHNNLV
-1389 FGFTGR
+1389 FGFTG
-1395 GATKEFSVLMVDT
+1395 GGSTLEFSVLTVSI
-1408 LPDYELVSKAQW
+1408 LPDYELISKAQW
-1420 MSLYTYEPV
+1420 VALYTYEPV
-1429 VEDDGGFN
+1429 MADDGGFN
-1437 LNLGGGEVVDGYTR
+1437 LNFGGGEVVDGYTR
-1451 KENITDATLAA
+1451 KENMTDATLAA
-1462 YRSAYGDEGIAKEDI
+1462 YRSTYGDESIVKEDI

-1496 DLKKML
+1496 DLNKVL

-1507 VKGFWEYSRA
+1507 VKGFWEYSRV

-1529 SVDPYPLDEVASSPA
+1529 SVEPYPLDEVVSSPV
-1544 PEDLEERF
+1544 PEDFEERF
-1552 EFYRVQKLQFGPKKD
+1552 EFYRVQELQFNPEED
-1567 KTRIKYNGHLTLKG
+1567 KTFIKYNSRLTLKG
-1581 IPEEAYEYQ
+1581 IPEEAHEYQ
-1590 VNGRSALEWVID
+1590 VNGKSALGWVID
-1602 RYQVKTDK
+1602 RYQVTTDK

-1617 PNDYCRAVND
+1617 PNDYCRAVNN

-1657 LENNA
+1657 LEDNA

>member
-1 MGYDIYQLTPLGEFM
+1 M
-16 TASGTPADVSTK
+16 TSSGTPADVSTK
-28 TSMAFD
+28 TSMDFD
-34 RLLHQLR
+34 RLIHQLR
-41 TTSRNPRDKGNRL
+41 DTARNTREQGDRL
-54 EYLTKVFL
+54 ERLTKLFL
-62 TEDNLQRRLYK
+62 TQDSIQSRLYK
-73 KVYLWKDWDGRENF
+73 DVYLWNEWDGREGY

-119 EHIDSFIS
+119 ENIDSFIA
-127 ASDCDPFTHRII
+127 ASGRGPFTHRII
-139 VSTAGKWSENAEKM
+139 VSTTDKWSKNAEKM
-153 LKNRHMPVRLLGL
+153 LEEQRFPVQRMGL
-166 QAFRDSNIDWS
+166 QNFRDSNIDWS
-177 TYSPD
+177 TYSLD
-182 EPGEQQVAHKPHKE
+182 KSDEQQVGHKPHKE

-201 EKAIK
+201 DRAITNT
-206 AALEHLQK
+206 LIGLQEN
-214 YDRGQLIMACGT
+214 DRGQLIMACGT

-259 SQSISEFSNEVEDP
+259 SQSISEFSNEIEGP
-273 FHAYAVCSDTKVGRE
+273 FHAYAVCSDSKVGRE
-288 KKRGG
+288 RKRGG
-293 AYADL
+293 ANADL

-309 ATTDGVDLAV
+309 ATTDGAELAK

-336 YHSIDAVSAAQA
+336 YHSIDAVSAAQD
-348 AGIGDFDL
+348 AGVSDFDL

-379 KIHDDKWV
+379 KIHDDTCV
-387 AGRKRVYMTATPKI
+387 SGRKRVYMTATPKI

-416 LCSMDDVDTFGLP
+416 LCSMDDVDTFGP
-429 FYRIG
+429 VFYRIG

-450 VLGVSESQIATSFQN
+450 VLGVSESQVATSFQN
-465 LLADESNELAIDDV
+465 LLANESNELAIDDV

-513 FSRSI
+513 FNRSI

-547 LGVQVRHIDGGFN
+547 LGVQVRHVDGGFN

-638 AIPDGMST
+638 AIPDGVST
-646 AQALGDNKRYK
+646 AQALNDNDRYK

-715 DSITPAEQTTLTF
+715 DSITPGEQTTLTF

-767 MIRHLLDEAAPES
+767 MIRHLLDEASPES
-780 ELRTVFAQFVEGL
+780 ELRTIFAQFVEGL

-802 EEQAIEM
+802 EDQAIEM

-816 QPVFD
+816 KPVFD

-886 YDKFFQNAFPRIAER
+886 YDKFFQNAFPRTAER

-911 VDYILRSADA
+911 VDYILCSADV

-967 TRELFANEIVLL
+967 TRELFANELVLL

-998 HGLGSEYVP
+998 HGLGTEYVP

-1075 ERIENTY
+1075 ERITETY
-1082 VERSTATR
+1082 VKNSSGTNMN
-1090 KGSLY
+1090 SIY

-1110 DSGVIAFVSNGSFI
+1110 DSGVIAFIANGSFI
-1124 DGNSADGLRRC
+1124 DGNAADGLRKC
-1135 LVDEFSKLYVYNLRG
+1135 LVGEFSKLYVYNLRG
-1150 NARTSG
+1150 GIRGRRGDSA
-1156 ETRKREAGNVFGGG
+1156 KREGDNVFDIM
-1170 SRTPVTICVLV
+1170 TPVAICVLV

-1189 AVLHYRD
+1189 AVLRYRD

-1208 IIDREG
+1208 IIAREG
-1214 SIARTEWEVIVP
+1214 SIARTDWEVLVP
-1226 NAEADWVNQRDEN
+1226 NEAADWINHRDEN
-1239 YDTYQPIGDKATKG
+1239 YGIYQPIGDKKDKG
-1253 KPNTPGIFQFYSLG
+1253 KPTTPGVFQLYSRG

-1273 PWVYNFSARGV
+1273 AWVYNFSEPAV
-1284 EENVRRM
+1284 EDNVRRM
-1291 IEFYNSEV
+1291 IEFYNS
-1299 DRYQQADGAAKKI
+1299 QIG
-1312 KVEDFIDFD
+1312 VEQPDMD
-1321 STQFSWDR
+1321 STKISWNR
-1329 VNKSDV
+1329 SLLNFR
-1335 ARGKKGAFDPS
+1335 AQGRTLAFEQES
-1346 KMRASLYRPFC
+1346 MRDSLYRPFC
-1357 KQALYFDAS
+1357 KQTAYFNRELNDM
-1366 NQFNNCVYQ
+1366 VYQ
-1375 LPKLFPTPAHKNIA
+1375 LPKFFPSPAHKNIA
-1389 FGFTGR
+1389 IMMPAGKS
-1395 GATKEFSVLMVDT
+1395 AEYFSALMLDMIPALTPNGGNQVF
-1408 LPDYELVSKAQW
+1408 P
-1420 MSLYTYEPV
+1420 LYTYEPA
-1429 VEDDGGFN
+1429 VEEDGGFN

-1462 YRSAYGDEGIAKEDI
+1462 YRGTYGDEGIAKEDI

-1496 DLKKML
+1496 DLMKML

-1507 VKGFWEYSRA
+1507 VKGFWDYSRV
-1517 GRALAELHLGYE
+1517 GCALSKLHLGYE
-1529 SVDPYPLDEVASSPA
+1529 SVEPYPLDEVVSSPA
-1544 PEDLEERF
+1544 PEDLEECF
-1552 EFYRVQKLQFGPKKD
+1552 EFYRVQKLEFGPKKD

-1610 KSLITND
+1610 ESLITND
-1617 PNDYCRAVND
+1617 PNDYCRAVNN

-1657 LENNA
+1657 LEDNA

>member
-1 MGYDIYQLTPLGEFM
+1 M

-34 RLLHQLR
+34 NLLHQLR
-41 TTSRNPRDKGNRL
+41 TTALHTRDQGDRL
-54 EYLTKVFL
+54 ERLTKEFL
-62 TEDNLQRRLYK
+62 TKDSIQSRLYK

-127 ASDCDPFTHRII
+127 ASGRKPFTHRII
-139 VSTAGKWSENAEKM
+139 VSTTDKWSKNAEKM
-153 LKNRHMPVRLLGL
+153 LEEQRFPVQRMGL
-166 QAFRDSNIDWS
+166 QTFRDSNIDWS
-177 TYSPD
+177 TYSLD
-182 EPGEQQVAHKPHKE
+182 DPGEQQVGYKPHKE

-201 EKAIK
+201 DVAITRTLK
-206 AALEHLQK
+206 GLQK
-214 YDRGQLIMACGT
+214 DDRGQLIMACGT

-259 SQSISEFSNEVEDP
+259 SQSISEFSNEIEGP
-273 FHAYAVCSDTKVGRE
+273 FHAYAVCSDSKVGRE

-293 AYADL
+293 ANADL

-309 ATTDGVDLAV
+309 ATTDGAELAA

-348 AGIGDFDL
+348 AGVGEFDL

-416 LCSMDDVDTFGLP
+416 LCSMDDVDTFGVP

-504 LAPMKRAVA
+504 LEPMKRAVA

-646 AQALGDNKRYK
+646 AQALSDNKRYK

-715 DSITPAEQTTLTF
+715 ESITPAEQTTLTF

-767 MIRHLLDEAAPES
+767 MIRHLLDEASPES

-802 EEQAIEM
+802 EDQAIEM

-911 VDYILRSADA
+911 VDYILRSADV

-1050 MNPPYSAGQNS
+1050 MNPPYSSGQNS

-1075 ERIENTY
+1075 ERIAETY
-1082 VERSTATR
+1082 AQNSSGTN
-1090 KGSLY
+1090 KNSIY

-1124 DGNSADGLRRC
+1124 DGNAADGLRKC
-1135 LVDEFSKLYVYNLRG
+1135 LVGEFSKLYVYNLRG

-1208 IIDREG
+1208 IISQEG
-1214 SIARTEWEVIVP
+1214 SIAHTEWEVIVP
-1226 NAEADWVNQRDEN
+1226 NEAADWINQRDEK

-1253 KPNTPGIFQFYSLG
+1253 KPNTPGVFQLYSNG
-1267 LATSRD
+1267 LKSNRD
-1273 PWVYNFSARGV
+1273 PWVYNFSARAV
-1284 EENVRRM
+1284 EENMHRM
-1291 IEFYNSEV
+1291 IEFYNS
-1299 DRYQQADGAAKKI
+1299 QIG
-1312 KVEDFIDFD
+1312 VEQPDMD
-1321 STQFSWDR
+1321 STKIAWNRSLLTFRAQGRALTFEQES
-1329 VNKSDV
+1329 
-1335 ARGKKGAFDPS
+1335 
-1346 KMRASLYRPFC
+1346 MRNSLYRPFC
-1357 KQALYFDAS
+1357 KQTAYFNRELNDM
-1366 NQFNNCVYQ
+1366 VYQ
-1375 LPKLFPTPAHKNIA
+1375 LPKLFPTPAHENVAI
-1389 FGFTGR
+1389 
-1395 GATKEFSVLMVDT
+1395 T
-1408 LPDYELVSKAQW
+1408 LPGPGSAGEFYALAIDMIPALGVATSLQVF
-1420 MSLYTYEPV
+1420 SLYTYEPV
-1429 VEDDGGFN
+1429 VEDDGGLN

-1462 YRSAYGDEGIAKEDI
+1462 YRSTYGDEGIAKEDI

-1507 VKGFWEYSRA
+1507 AKGFWEYSRA

-1529 SVDPYPLDEVASSPA
+1529 SVAPYPLDEVVSSPA

-1581 IPEEAYEYQ
+1581 IPDEVYNYILMG
-1590 VNGRSALEWVID
+1590 NRSALEWVID

-1617 PNDYCRAVND
+1617 PNDYCRAVNN

-1657 LENNA
+1657 LEDNA

>member
-1 MGYDIYQLTPLGEFM
+1 M
-16 TASGTPADVSTK
+16 TASGTPADASTK
-28 TSMAFD
+28 TSMDFD
-34 RLLHQLR
+34 GLIHQLR
-41 TTSRNPRDKGNRL
+41 DTARNTREQGDRL
-54 EYLTKVFL
+54 ERLTKLFL
-62 TEDNLQRRLYK
+62 TQDSIQSRLYK
-73 KVYLWKDWDGRENF
+73 GVHLWNEWDGREGF

-105 IQCKFYDEHSTIAK
+105 IQCKFYDEQSTIAK
-119 EHIDSFIS
+119 ENIDSFIA
-127 ASDCDPFTHRII
+127 ASGREPFTHRII
-139 VSTAGKWSENAEKM
+139 VSTTDKWSKNAEKM
-153 LKNRHMPVRLLGL
+153 LEEQRFPVQRMGL
-166 QAFRDSNIDWS
+166 QNFRDSNIDWS
-177 TYSPD
+177 TYSLDDPS
-182 EPGEQQVAHKPHKE
+182 EQQVGHKPHKE

-201 EKAIK
+201 DRAITNT
-206 AALEHLQK
+206 LIGLQK
-214 YDRGQLIMACGT
+214 NDRGQLIMACGT

-259 SQSISEFSNEVEDP
+259 SQSISEFSNEIEGP
-273 FHAYAVCSDTKVGRE
+273 FHAYAVCSDSKVGRE
-288 KKRGG
+288 RKRGG
-293 AYADL
+293 ANADL

-309 ATTDGVDLAV
+309 ATTDGAELAK

-336 YHSIDAVSAAQA
+336 YHSIDAVSAAQD
-348 AGIGDFDL
+348 AGVGDFDL

-379 KIHDDKWV
+379 KIHDNTCV

-416 LCSMDDVDTFGLP
+416 LCSMDDMDTFGP
-429 FYRIG
+429 VFYRIG

-450 VLGVSESQIATSFQN
+450 VLGVSESQVATSFQS
-465 LLADESNELAIDDV
+465 LLANESNELAIDDV

-513 FSRSI
+513 FNRSI

-574 PNEEGPICRI
+574 PNEEGKICRI

-646 AQALGDNKRYK
+646 AQALSDNQRYK

-715 DSITPAEQTTLTF
+715 DSITPGEQTTLTF

-767 MIRHLLDEAAPES
+767 MIRHLLDEASPES

-802 EEQAIEM
+802 EDQAIEM

-816 QPVFD
+816 KPVFD

-886 YDKFFQNAFPRIAER
+886 YDKFFQNAFPRTAER

-911 VDYILRSADA
+911 VDYILRSADV

-967 TRELFANEIVLL
+967 TRELFANELVLL

-1050 MNPPYSAGQNS
+1050 MNPPYSSGQNS

-1075 ERIENTY
+1075 ERIAETY
-1082 VERSTATR
+1082 AQNSSGTN
-1090 KGSLY
+1090 KNSIY

-1124 DGNSADGLRRC
+1124 DGNAADGLRKC
-1135 LVDEFSKLYVYNLRG
+1135 LVGEFSKLYVYNLRG

-1208 IIDREG
+1208 IIAQEG
-1214 SIARTEWEVIVP
+1214 SIAHTEWEVIVP
-1226 NAEADWVNQRDEN
+1226 NEAADWINQRDEK

-1253 KPNTPGIFQFYSLG
+1253 KPNTPGVFQLYSNG
-1267 LATSRD
+1267 LKSNRD
-1273 PWVYNFSARGV
+1273 PWVYNFSARAV
-1284 EENVRRM
+1284 EENMHRM
-1291 IEFYNSEV
+1291 IEFYNS
-1299 DRYQQADGAAKKI
+1299 QIG
-1312 KVEDFIDFD
+1312 VEQPDMD
-1321 STQFSWDR
+1321 STKIAWNRSLLTFRAQGR
-1329 VNKSDV
+1329 
-1335 ARGKKGAFDPS
+1335 ALAFEQES
-1346 KMRASLYRPFC
+1346 MRNSLYRPFC
-1357 KQALYFDAS
+1357 KQTAYFNRELNDM
-1366 NQFNNCVYQ
+1366 VYQ

-1408 LPDYELVSKAQW
+1408 LPDLESISKAQW

-1429 VEDDGGFN
+1429 VENDGGLN

-1451 KENITDATLAA
+1451 KENITDATLDT
-1462 YRSAYGDEGIAKEDI
+1462 YRSTYGDEGIAKEDI

-1485 HHPEYREKYAA
+1485 HHSEYREKYAA

-1507 VKGFWEYSRA
+1507 AKGFWEYSRV

-1529 SVDPYPLDEVASSPA
+1529 SVEPYPLDEVASSPA
-1544 PEDLEERF
+1544 PENLEERF

-1581 IPEEAYEYQ
+1581 IPEEAHEYQ

-1647 LVGTLPRFEV
+1647 LVGTLPHFEV
-1657 LENNA
+1657 LEDDA

>member
-1 MGYDIYQLTPLGEFM
+1 M
-16 TASGTPADVSTK
+16 TASGTPADASTK
-28 TSMAFD
+28 TSMDFD
-34 RLLHQLR
+34 GLIHQLR
-41 TTSRNPRDKGNRL
+41 DTARNTREQGDRL
-54 EYLTKVFL
+54 ERLTKLFL
-62 TEDNLQRRLYK
+62 TQDSIQSRLYK
-73 KVYLWKDWDGRENF
+73 GVHLWNEWDGREGF

-105 IQCKFYDEHSTIAK
+105 IQCKFYDEQSTIAK
-119 EHIDSFIS
+119 ENIDSFIA
-127 ASDCDPFTHRII
+127 ASGREPFTHRII
-139 VSTAGKWSENAEKM
+139 VSTTDKWSKNAEKM
-153 LKNRHMPVRLLGL
+153 LEEQRFPVQRMGL
-166 QAFRDSNIDWS
+166 QNFRDSNIDWS
-177 TYSPD
+177 TYSLDDPS
-182 EPGEQQVAHKPHKE
+182 EQQVGHKPHKE

-201 EKAIK
+201 DRAITNT
-206 AALEHLQK
+206 LIGLQK
-214 YDRGQLIMACGT
+214 NDRGQLIMACGT

-259 SQSISEFSNEVEDP
+259 SQSISEFSNEIEGP
-273 FHAYAVCSDTKVGRE
+273 FHAYAVCSDSKVGRE
-288 KKRGG
+288 RKRGG
-293 AYADL
+293 ANADL

-309 ATTDGVDLAV
+309 ATTDGAELAK

-336 YHSIDAVSAAQA
+336 YHSIDAVSAAQD
-348 AGIGDFDL
+348 AGVGDFDL

-379 KIHDDKWV
+379 KIHDNTCV

-416 LCSMDDVDTFGLP
+416 LCSMDDMDTFGP
-429 FYRIG
+429 VFYRIG

-450 VLGVSESQIATSFQN
+450 VLGVSESQVATSFQS
-465 LLADESNELAIDDV
+465 LLANESNELAIDDV

-513 FSRSI
+513 FNRSI

-574 PNEEGPICRI
+574 PNEEGQICRI

-646 AQALGDNKRYK
+646 AQALSDNQRYK

-715 DSITPAEQTTLTF
+715 DPITPGEQTTLTF

-767 MIRHLLDEAAPES
+767 MIRHLLDEASPES

-816 QPVFD
+816 KPVFD
-821 AMFAGHRF
+821 AMFSGHRF

-886 YDKFFQNAFPRIAER
+886 YDKFFQNAFPRTAER

-911 VDYILRSADA
+911 VDYILRSADV

-967 TRELFANEIVLL
+967 TRELFANELVLL

-1050 MNPPYSAGQNS
+1050 MNPPYSSGQNS

-1075 ERIENTY
+1075 ERIAETY
-1082 VERSTATR
+1082 AQNSSGTN
-1090 KGSLY
+1090 KNSIY

-1124 DGNSADGLRRC
+1124 DGNAADGLRKC
-1135 LVDEFSKLYVYNLRG
+1135 LVGEFSKLYVYNLRG

-1208 IIDREG
+1208 IIAQEG
-1214 SIARTEWEVIVP
+1214 SIAHTEWEVIVP
-1226 NAEADWVNQRDEN
+1226 NEAADWINQRDEK

-1253 KPNTPGIFQFYSLG
+1253 KPNTPGVFQLYSNG
-1267 LATSRD
+1267 LKSNRD
-1273 PWVYNFSARGV
+1273 PWVYNFSARAV
-1284 EENVRRM
+1284 EENMHRM
-1291 IEFYNSEV
+1291 IEFYNS
-1299 DRYQQADGAAKKI
+1299 QIG
-1312 KVEDFIDFD
+1312 VEQPDMD
-1321 STQFSWDR
+1321 STKIAWNRSLLTFRAQGR
-1329 VNKSDV
+1329 
-1335 ARGKKGAFDPS
+1335 ALAFEQES
-1346 KMRASLYRPFC
+1346 MRNSLYRPFC
-1357 KQALYFDAS
+1357 KQTAYFNRELNDM
-1366 NQFNNCVYQ
+1366 VYQ

-1408 LPDYELVSKAQW
+1408 LPDLESISKAQW

-1429 VEDDGGFN
+1429 VENDGGLN

-1451 KENITDATLAA
+1451 KENITDATLDT
-1462 YRSAYGDEGIAKEDI
+1462 YRSTYGDEGIAKEDI

-1485 HHPEYREKYAA
+1485 HHSEYREKYAA

-1507 VKGFWEYSRA
+1507 AKGFWEYSRV

-1529 SVDPYPLDEVASSPA
+1529 SVEPYPLDEVASSPA
-1544 PEDLEERF
+1544 PENLEERF

-1581 IPEEAYEYQ
+1581 IPEEAHEYQ

-1617 PNDYCRAVND
+1617 PNDYCRAVNN

-1657 LENNA
+1657 LEDNA

>member
-1 MGYDIYQLTPLGEFM
+1 M
-16 TASGTPADVSTK
+16 TASGTPADASTK
-28 TSMAFD
+28 TSRDFD
-34 RLLHQLR
+34 GLIHQLR
-41 TTSRNPRDKGNRL
+41 DTARNTREQGDRL
-54 EYLTKVFL
+54 ERLTKLFL
-62 TEDNLQRRLYK
+62 TQDSIQSRLYK
-73 KVYLWKDWDGRENF
+73 DVYLWNEWDGREGY

-105 IQCKFYDEHSTIAK
+105 IQCKFYDEQSTIAK
-119 EHIDSFIS
+119 ENIDSFIS
-127 ASDCDPFTHRII
+127 ASGREPFTHRII
-139 VSTAGKWSENAEKM
+139 VSTTDKWSKNAEKM
-153 LKNRHMPVRLLGL
+153 LEEQRFPVQRMGL
-166 QAFRDSNIDWS
+166 QNFRDSNIDWS
-177 TYSPD
+177 TYSLDDPS
-182 EPGEQQVAHKPHKE
+182 EQQVGHKPHKE

-201 EKAIK
+201 DRAITNT
-206 AALEHLQK
+206 LIGLQEN
-214 YDRGQLIMACGT
+214 DRGQLIMACGT

-259 SQSISEFSNEVEDP
+259 SQSISEFSNEIEGP
-273 FHAYAVCSDTKVGRE
+273 FHAYAVCSDSKVGRE
-288 KKRGG
+288 RKRGG
-293 AYADL
+293 ANADMDDL
-298 ADLRVEDLQLP
+298 ADLRIEDLQLP
-309 ATTDGVDLAV
+309 ATTDGAKLAN
-319 AMNANPLDEGLE
+319 AMNANTLDEGLE

-348 AGIGDFDL
+348 AGIGEFDL

-379 KIHDDKWV
+379 KIHDDNWV

-411 EKAAV
+411 EKEAV
-416 LCSMDDVDTFGLP
+416 LCSMDDMDTFGP
-429 FYRIG
+429 VFYRIG

-450 VLGVSESQIATSFQN
+450 VLGVSESQVATSFQN
-465 LLADESNELAIDDV
+465 LLANESNELAIDDV

-504 LAPMKRAVA
+504 IAPMKRAVA
-513 FSRSI
+513 FNRSI

-533 INLRNRENDDPTDD
+533 INLRRPENDDPTDD

-560 AQSRAELLNWLKQE
+560 AQSRAQLLNWLKQE

-598 NLDAVLFLNPRN
+598 NLDAVLFMNPRN

-638 AIPDGMST
+638 AIPDGVST
-646 AQALGDNKRYK
+646 AQALNDNERYK

-677 HQIELNASDPESI
+677 HQIELNDSVPESI

-701 EKDSIGANDTEAPE
+701 EKDSIGANDTEAPD
-715 DSITPAEQTTLTF
+715 DSITPGVQTTLTF
-728 PAQEWKDG
+728 PAQKWKDG

-747 REYWDD
+747 REYWSD

-780 ELRTVFAQFVEGL
+780 ELRTIFAQFVEGL
-793 QQTLNPAID
+793 QQTLNPSID

-816 QPVFD
+816 KPVFD

-911 VDYILRSADA
+911 VEYILRSADV

-1017 QLSESSHHLNLPA
+1017 QLSESSHHLNLPT

-1050 MNPPYSAGQNS
+1050 MNPPYSAGQKK

-1082 VERSTATR
+1082 VAHSTATL
-1090 KGSLY
+1090 KNSMY

-1124 DGNSADGLRRC
+1124 DGKAADGLRKC

-1150 NARTSG
+1150 QAINISG
-1156 ETRKREAGNVFGGG
+1156 QARKREAGNVFGGG
-1170 SRTPVTICVLV
+1170 SRTSIAICVLV

-1196 IGDYLSREEKLD
+1196 IGDYLSREEKLS
-1208 IIDREG
+1208 IIADEG
-1214 SIARTEWEVIVP
+1214 SIAHTEWEVILP
-1226 NAEADWVNQRDEN
+1226 NEAADWINQRDEK
-1239 YDTYQPIGDKATKG
+1239 YDTYQPIGDRDTKG
-1253 KPNTPGIFQFYSLG
+1253 KPNTPGIFQLYSNG
-1267 LATSRD
+1267 LKTNRD
-1273 PWVYNFSARGV
+1273 AWVYNFSTRTV

-1299 DRYQQADGAAKKI
+1299 DRYQQVDGRAKKI
-1312 KVEDFIDFD
+1312 KVDDFITRD
-1321 STQFSWDR
+1321 STQFSWDAI
-1329 VNKSDV
+1329 NKTDIV
-1335 ARGKKGAFDPS
+1335 RGKKGTFDPS
-1346 KMRASLYRPFC
+1346 KVRASLYRPFC
-1357 KQALYFDAS
+1357 KQSVYFDLT
-1366 NQFNNCVYQ
+1366 NQFNNRTYQ
-1375 LPKLFPTPAHKNIA
+1375 LQKLFPTPDHENIA
-1389 FGFTGR
+1389 IIASVAG
-1395 GATKEFSVLMVDT
+1395 TKDFSVLITDT
-1408 LPDYELVSKAQW
+1408 LPDLHLVGDAQTF
-1420 MSLYTYEPV
+1420 SLYTYEPV

-1437 LNLGGGEVVDGYTR
+1437 FNMGGGEVVDGYTR
-1451 KENITDATLAA
+1451 RENITDATLAT
-1462 YRSAYGDEGIAKEDI
+1462 YRGTYGDEGIAKEDI

-1485 HHPEYREKYAA
+1485 HHPEYREKYVA

-1507 VKGFWEYSRA
+1507 AKGFWEYSRV

-1529 SVDPYPLDEVASSPA
+1529 SVEPYPLDEVASSPT

-1552 EFYRVQKLQFGPKKD
+1552 EFYRVQKMKFESKKD

-1590 VNGRSALEWVID
+1590 VNGKSALGWVVD
-1602 RYQVKTDK
+1602 RYQVKPDK
-1610 KSLITND
+1610 DSNITND
-1617 PNDYCRAVND
+1617 PNDYCRAVNN

-1657 LENNA
+1657 LEDNA

>member
-1 MGYDIYQLTPLGEFM
+1 M

-28 TSMAFD
+28 TSMDFD
-34 RLLHQLR
+34 GLIHQLR
-41 TTSRNPRDKGNRL
+41 DTARNTREQGDRL
-54 EYLTKVFL
+54 ERLTKLFL
-62 TEDNLQRRLYK
+62 TQDSIQSRLYK
-73 KVYLWKDWDGRENF
+73 GVHLWNEWDGREGF

-105 IQCKFYDEHSTIAK
+105 IQCKFYDEQSTIAK
-119 EHIDSFIS
+119 ENIDSFIA
-127 ASDCDPFTHRII
+127 ASGREPFTHRII
-139 VSTAGKWSENAEKM
+139 VSTTDKWSKNAEKM
-153 LKNRHMPVRLLGL
+153 LEEQRFPVQRMGL
-166 QAFRDSNIDWS
+166 QNFRDSNIDWS
-177 TYSPD
+177 TYSLDDPS
-182 EPGEQQVAHKPHKE
+182 EQQVGHKPHKE

-201 EKAIK
+201 DRAITNT
-206 AALEHLQK
+206 LIGLQK
-214 YDRGQLIMACGT
+214 NDRGQLIMACGT

-259 SQSISEFSNEVEDP
+259 SQSISEFSNEIEGP
-273 FHAYAVCSDTKVGRE
+273 FHAYAVCSDSKVGRE
-288 KKRGG
+288 RKRGG
-293 AYADL
+293 ANADL

-309 ATTDGVDLAV
+309 ATTDGAELAK

-348 AGIGDFDL
+348 AGVGDFDL

-379 KIHDDKWV
+379 KIHDDTCV

-416 LCSMDDVDTFGLP
+416 LCSMDDMDTFGP
-429 FYRIG
+429 VFYRIG

-450 VLGVSESQIATSFQN
+450 VLGVSESQVATSFQN

-504 LAPMKRAVA
+504 LEPMKRAVA
-513 FSRSI
+513 FNRSI

-533 INLRNRENDDPTDD
+533 INLRNRENDDLTDD

-574 PNEEGPICRI
+574 PNEEGKICRI

-646 AQALGDNKRYK
+646 AQALSDNQRYK

-715 DSITPAEQTTLTF
+715 DSITPGEQTTLTF

-767 MIRHLLDEAAPES
+767 MIRHLLDEASPES

-802 EEQAIEM
+802 EDQAIEM

-816 QPVFD
+816 KPVFD

-886 YDKFFQNAFPRIAER
+886 YDKFFQNAFPRTAER

-911 VDYILRSADA
+911 VDYILRSADV

-967 TRELFANEIVLL
+967 TRELFANELVLL

-1050 MNPPYSAGQNS
+1050 MNPPYSSGQNS

-1075 ERIENTY
+1075 ERIAETY
-1082 VERSTATR
+1082 AQNSSGTN
-1090 KGSLY
+1090 KNSIY

-1124 DGNSADGLRRC
+1124 DGNAADGLRKC
-1135 LVDEFSKLYVYNLRG
+1135 LVGEFSKLYVYNLRG

-1208 IIDREG
+1208 IIAQEG
-1214 SIARTEWEVIVP
+1214 SIAHTEWEVIVP
-1226 NAEADWVNQRDEN
+1226 NEAADWINQRDEK

-1253 KPNTPGIFQFYSLG
+1253 KPNTPGVFQLYSNG
-1267 LATSRD
+1267 LKSNRD
-1273 PWVYNFSARGV
+1273 PWVYNFSARAV
-1284 EENVRRM
+1284 EENMHRM
-1291 IEFYNSEV
+1291 IEFYNS
-1299 DRYQQADGAAKKI
+1299 QIG
-1312 KVEDFIDFD
+1312 VEQPDMD
-1321 STQFSWDR
+1321 STKIAWNRSLLTFRAQGR
-1329 VNKSDV
+1329 
-1335 ARGKKGAFDPS
+1335 ALAFEQES
-1346 KMRASLYRPFC
+1346 MRNSLYRPFC
-1357 KQALYFDAS
+1357 KQTAYFNRELNDM
-1366 NQFNNCVYQ
+1366 VYQ

-1408 LPDYELVSKAQW
+1408 LPDLESISKAQW

-1429 VEDDGGFN
+1429 VENDGGLN

-1451 KENITDATLAA
+1451 KENITDATLDT
-1462 YRSAYGDEGIAKEDI
+1462 YRSTYGDEDIAKEDI

-1485 HHPEYREKYAA
+1485 HHSEYREKYAA

-1507 VKGFWEYSRA
+1507 AKGFWEYSRV

-1529 SVDPYPLDEVASSPA
+1529 SVEPYPLDEVASSPA
-1544 PEDLEERF
+1544 PENLEERF

-1581 IPEEAYEYQ
+1581 IPEEAHEYQ

-1617 PNDYCRAVND
+1617 PNDYCRAVNN

-1657 LENNA
+1657 LEDNA

>member
-1 MGYDIYQLTPLGEFM
+1 M

-34 RLLHQLR
+34 NLLHQLR
-41 TTSRNPRDKGNRL
+41 TTALHTRDQGDRL
-54 EYLTKVFL
+54 ERLTKEFL
-62 TEDNLQRRLYK
+62 TKDSIQSRLYK

-127 ASDCDPFTHRII
+127 ASGRKPFTHRII
-139 VSTAGKWSENAEKM
+139 VSTTDKWSKNAEKM
-153 LKNRHMPVRLLGL
+153 LEEQRFPVQRMGL
-166 QAFRDSNIDWS
+166 QTFRDSNIDWS
-177 TYSPD
+177 TYSLD
-182 EPGEQQVAHKPHKE
+182 DPGEQQVGYKPHKE

-201 EKAIK
+201 DIAITRTLK
-206 AALEHLQK
+206 GLQK
-214 YDRGQLIMACGT
+214 DDRGQLIMACGT

-259 SQSISEFSNEVEDP
+259 SQSISEFSNEIEGP
-273 FHAYAVCSDTKVGRE
+273 FHAYAVCSDSKVGRE

-293 AYADL
+293 ANADL

-309 ATTDGVDLAV
+309 ATTDGAELAA

-336 YHSIDAVSAAQA
+336 YHSIDAVSEAQA
-348 AGIGDFDL
+348 AGIGEFDL

-379 KIHDDKWV
+379 KIHDDNWV

-416 LCSMDDVDTFGLP
+416 LCSMDDMDTFGP
-429 FYRIG
+429 VFYRIG

-504 LAPMKRAVA
+504 LEPMKRAVA

-646 AQALGDNKRYK
+646 AQALSDNKRYK

-715 DSITPAEQTTLTF
+715 ESITPGEQTTLTF

-767 MIRHLLDEAAPES
+767 MIRHLLDEASPES

-802 EEQAIEM
+802 EDQAIEM

-911 VDYILRSADA
+911 VDYILRSADV

-967 TRELFANEIVLL
+967 TRELFANELVLL

-1075 ERIENTY
+1075 ERVAETY
-1082 VERSTATR
+1082 AQSSSGTN
-1090 KGSLY
+1090 KNSIY

-1124 DGNSADGLRRC
+1124 DGNAADGLRKC
-1135 LVDEFSKLYVYNLRG
+1135 LVGEFSKLYVYNLRG

-1208 IIDREG
+1208 IIAQEG
-1214 SIARTEWEVIVP
+1214 SIAHTEWEVIVP
-1226 NAEADWVNQRDEN
+1226 NEAADWINQRDEK

-1253 KPNTPGIFQFYSLG
+1253 KPNTPGVFQLYSNG
-1267 LATSRD
+1267 LQTNRD
-1273 PWVYNFSARGV
+1273 PWVYNYSVEKLSSNVIRMVKNYNAQFVDGV
-1284 EENVRRM
+1284 KNM
-1291 IEFYNSEV
+1291 
-1299 DRYQQADGAAKKI
+1299 DPTKI
-1312 KVEDFIDFD
+1312 KWSSSLEADYRRKLKLTYNESGVRTSMYRPYAKQFVYFD
-1321 STQFSWDR
+1321 SHLNHRT
-1329 VNKSDV
+1329 
-1335 ARGKKGAFDPS
+1335 
-1346 KMRASLYRPFC
+1346 
-1357 KQALYFDAS
+1357 
-1366 NQFNNCVYQ
+1366 YQ
-1375 LPKLFPTPAHKNIA
+1375 LKKLFPTPAHENIA

-1408 LPDYELVSKAQW
+1408 LPDLESISKAQW

-1429 VEDDGGFN
+1429 IEDDGGLN
-1437 LNLGGGEVVDGYTR
+1437 LNLSGGEVVDGYTR
-1451 KENITDATLAA
+1451 KENITDATLTA
-1462 YRSAYGDEGIAKEDI
+1462 YRSTYGDESIAKEDI

-1485 HHPEYREKYAA
+1485 HHSEYREKYAA

-1507 VKGFWEYSRA
+1507 VRGFWEYSRA

-1529 SVDPYPLDEVASSPA
+1529 SVEPYPLDEVVSSPA
-1544 PEDLEERF
+1544 PEDPEECF

-1581 IPEEAYEYQ
+1581 IPEEANEYQ

-1617 PNDYCRAVND
+1617 PNDYCRAVNN

-1657 LENNA
+1657 LEDNA

>member
-1 MGYDIYQLTPLGEFM
+1 M

-34 RLLHQLR
+34 NLLHQLR
-41 TTSRNPRDKGNRL
+41 TTALHTRDQGDRL
-54 EYLTKVFL
+54 ERLTKEFL
-62 TEDNLQRRLYK
+62 TKDSIQSRLYK

-127 ASDCDPFTHRII
+127 ASGRKPFTHRII
-139 VSTAGKWSENAEKM
+139 VSTTDKWSKNAEKM
-153 LKNRHMPVRLLGL
+153 LEEQRFPVQRMGL
-166 QAFRDSNIDWS
+166 QTFRDSNIDWS
-177 TYSPD
+177 TYSLD
-182 EPGEQQVAHKPHKE
+182 DPGEQQVGYKPHKE

-201 EKAIK
+201 DIAITRTLK
-206 AALEHLQK
+206 GLQK
-214 YDRGQLIMACGT
+214 DDRGQLIMACGT

-259 SQSISEFSNEVEDP
+259 SQSISEFSNEIEGP
-273 FHAYAVCSDTKVGRE
+273 FHAYAVCSDSKVGRE

-293 AYADL
+293 ANADL

-309 ATTDGVDLAV
+309 ATTDGAELAA

-348 AGIGDFDL
+348 AGVGEFDL

-416 LCSMDDVDTFGLP
+416 LCSMDDVDTFGVP

-504 LAPMKRAVA
+504 LEPMKRAVA

-560 AQSRAELLNWLKQE
+560 AQSRAELLSWLKQE

-646 AQALGDNKRYK
+646 AQALSDNKRYK

-715 DSITPAEQTTLTF
+715 DSITPGEQTTLTF

-767 MIRHLLDEAAPES
+767 MIRHLLDEASPES

-802 EEQAIEM
+802 EDQAIEM

-967 TRELFANEIVLL
+967 TRELFANELVLL

-998 HGLGSEYVP
+998 YGLGSEYVP

-1050 MNPPYSAGQNS
+1050 MNPPYSSGQNN

-1075 ERIENTY
+1075 ERIAETY
-1082 VERSTATR
+1082 VKNSSGTN
-1090 KGSLY
+1090 KNSIY

-1124 DGNSADGLRRC
+1124 DGNAADGLRKC
-1135 LVDEFSKLYVYNLRG
+1135 LVGEFSKLYVYNLRG

-1208 IIDREG
+1208 IIAQEG
-1214 SIARTEWEVIVP
+1214 SIAHTEWEVIVP
-1226 NAEADWVNQRDEN
+1226 NEAADWINQRDEK

-1253 KPNTPGIFQFYSLG
+1253 KPNTPGVFQLYSNG
-1267 LATSRD
+1267 LKSNRD
-1273 PWVYNFSARGV
+1273 PWVYNFSAQAV
-1284 EENVRRM
+1284 EENMHRM
-1291 IEFYNSEV
+1291 IEFYNS
-1299 DRYQQADGAAKKI
+1299 QIG
-1312 KVEDFIDFD
+1312 VEQPDMD
-1321 STQFSWDR
+1321 STKIAWNRSLLTFRAQGR
-1329 VNKSDV
+1329 
-1335 ARGKKGAFDPS
+1335 ALAFEQES
-1346 KMRASLYRPFC
+1346 MRNSLYRPFC
-1357 KQALYFDAS
+1357 KQTAYFNRELNDM
-1366 NQFNNCVYQ
+1366 VYQ
-1375 LPKLFPTPAHKNIA
+1375 LPKLFPTPAHENVAI
-1389 FGFTGR
+1389 
-1395 GATKEFSVLMVDT
+1395 T
-1408 LPDYELVSKAQW
+1408 LPGPGSAGEFYALAVDMIPALGVATSLQVF
-1420 MSLYTYEPV
+1420 SLYTYEPV
-1429 VEDDGGFN
+1429 VEDDGGLN

-1462 YRSAYGDEGIAKEDI
+1462 YRSTYGDAGIAKEDI

-1502 PRIPL
+1502 PCIPL
-1507 VKGFWEYSRA
+1507 VKGFWEYSRV

-1529 SVDPYPLDEVASSPA
+1529 SVEPYPLDEVVSSPA

-1552 EFYRVQKLQFGPKKD
+1552 EFYRVQKMKFGPKKD
-1567 KTRIKYNGHLTLKG
+1567 KTRIQYNGHLTLKG
-1581 IPEEAYEYQ
+1581 IPEEVYNYILMG
-1590 VNGRSALEWVID
+1590 NRSALEWVID

-1617 PNDYCRAVND
+1617 PNDYCRAVNN

-1641 SLETQK
+1641 ALETQK

-1657 LENNA
+1657 LEDNA

>member
-1 MGYDIYQLTPLGEFM
+1 M

-34 RLLHQLR
+34 NLLHQLR
-41 TTSRNPRDKGNRL
+41 TTALHTRDQGDRL
-54 EYLTKVFL
+54 ERLTKEFL
-62 TEDNLQRRLYK
+62 TKDSIQSRLYK

-127 ASDCDPFTHRII
+127 ASGRKPFTHRII
-139 VSTAGKWSENAEKM
+139 VSTTDKWSKNAEKM
-153 LKNRHMPVRLLGL
+153 LEEQRFPVQRMGL
-166 QAFRDSNIDWS
+166 QTFRDSNIDWS
-177 TYSPD
+177 TYSLD
-182 EPGEQQVAHKPHKE
+182 DPGEQQVGYKPHKE

-201 EKAIK
+201 DIAITRTLK
-206 AALEHLQK
+206 GLQK
-214 YDRGQLIMACGT
+214 DDRGQLIMACGT

-259 SQSISEFSNEVEDP
+259 SQSISEFSNEIEGP
-273 FHAYAVCSDTKVGRE
+273 FHAYAVCSDSKVGRE

-293 AYADL
+293 ANADL

-309 ATTDGVDLAV
+309 ATTDGAELAA

-336 YHSIDAVSAAQA
+336 YHSIDAVSEAQA
-348 AGIGDFDL
+348 AGIGEFDL

-379 KIHDDKWV
+379 KIHDDNWV

-416 LCSMDDVDTFGLP
+416 LCSMDDVDTFGVP

-646 AQALGDNKRYK
+646 AQALSDNKRYK

-715 DSITPAEQTTLTF
+715 DSITPGEQTTLTF

-802 EEQAIEM
+802 EDQAIEM

-929 SLSDEGVSII
+929 SLSDEGVSVI

-1040 ELEQDIRVIV
+1040 ELERDIRVIV
-1050 MNPPYSAGQNS
+1050 MNPPYSAGQNN

-1075 ERIENTY
+1075 ERIAETY
-1082 VERSTATR
+1082 AKNSSGTN
-1090 KGSLY
+1090 KNSIY

-1124 DGNSADGLRRC
+1124 DGNAADGLRKC

-1150 NARTSG
+1150 NQRTSG
-1156 ETRKREAGNVFGGG
+1156 EQSRREGGKIFGSG
-1170 SRTPVTICVLV
+1170 SRTPVAICVLV
-1181 KDPSHTGE
+1181 KDPSHTDE

-1208 IIDREG
+1208 IIAREG
-1214 SIARTEWEVIVP
+1214 SIAHTEWEVIVP
-1226 NAEADWVNQRDEN
+1226 NEAADWINQRDEK
-1239 YDTYQPIGDKATKG
+1239 YDTYQPIGDRDTKG
-1253 KPNTPGIFQFYSLG
+1253 KPNTPGIFQLYSRG

-1273 PWVYNFSARGV
+1273 AWVYNFSARAV

-1291 IEFYNSEV
+1291 IEFYNSQIGVEHP
-1299 DRYQQADGAAKKI
+1299 DMDPTKIAWGDGLKSLLRRKVQIGYSAVAKRLS
-1312 KVEDFIDFD
+1312 V
-1321 STQFSWDR
+1321 
-1329 VNKSDV
+1329 
-1335 ARGKKGAFDPS
+1335 
-1346 KMRASLYRPFC
+1346 YRPFC
-1357 KQALYFDAS
+1357 KQYVYFDAPL
-1366 NQFNNCVYQ
+1366 NERQYQ
-1375 LPKLFPTPAHKNIA
+1375 LPRLFPTPTHENIA

-1408 LPDYELVSKAQW
+1408 LPDLESISKAQW

-1429 VEDDGGFN
+1429 VEDDGGLN

-1451 KENITDATLAA
+1451 KENITDATLAT
-1462 YRSAYGDEGIAKEDI
+1462 YRSTYGDEGIAKEDI

-1507 VKGFWEYSRA
+1507 VKGFWEYSRV

-1529 SVDPYPLDEVASSPA
+1529 SVEPYPLDEVAPSPA
-1544 PEDLEERF
+1544 PEGLEERF

-1581 IPEEAYEYQ
+1581 IPEEAHEYQ

-1617 PNDYCRAVND
+1617 PNDYCRTVNN

-1657 LENNA
+1657 LEDNA

>member
-1 MGYDIYQLTPLGEFM
+1 M

-34 RLLHQLR
+34 NLLHQLR
-41 TTSRNPRDKGNRL
+41 TTALHTRDQGDRL
-54 EYLTKVFL
+54 ERLTKEFL
-62 TEDNLQRRLYK
+62 TKDSIQSRLYK

-127 ASDCDPFTHRII
+127 ASGRKPFTHRII
-139 VSTAGKWSENAEKM
+139 VSTTDKWSKNAEKM
-153 LKNRHMPVRLLGL
+153 LEEQRFPVQRMGL
-166 QAFRDSNIDWS
+166 QTFRDSNIDWS
-177 TYSPD
+177 TYSLD
-182 EPGEQQVAHKPHKE
+182 DPGEQQVGYKPHKE

-201 EKAIK
+201 DIAITRTLK
-206 AALEHLQK
+206 GLQK
-214 YDRGQLIMACGT
+214 DDRGQLIMACGT

-259 SQSISEFSNEVEDP
+259 SQSISEFSNEIEGP
-273 FHAYAVCSDTKVGRE
+273 FHAYAVCSDSKVGRE

-293 AYADL
+293 ANADL

-309 ATTDGVDLAV
+309 ATTDGAELAA

-348 AGIGDFDL
+348 AGVGEFDL

-416 LCSMDDVDTFGLP
+416 LCSMDDVDTFGVP

-504 LAPMKRAVA
+504 LEPMKRAVA

-646 AQALGDNKRYK
+646 AQALSDNKRYK

-715 DSITPAEQTTLTF
+715 DSITPGEQTTLTF

-767 MIRHLLDEAAPES
+767 MIRHLLDEASPES

-802 EEQAIEM
+802 EDQAIEM

-911 VDYILRSADA
+911 VDYILHSADV

-967 TRELFANEIVLL
+967 TRELFANELVLL

-1050 MNPPYSAGQNS
+1050 MNPPYSSGQNS

-1082 VERSTATR
+1082 VARSTATL
-1090 KGSLY
+1090 KNSIY

-1124 DGNSADGLRRC
+1124 DGNAADGLRKC

-1150 NARTSG
+1150 NQRTSG
-1156 ETRKREAGNVFGGG
+1156 EQSRREGGKIFGSG

-1208 IIDREG
+1208 IIAGEG
-1214 SIARTEWEVIVP
+1214 SIAHTEWEVIVP
-1226 NAEADWVNQRDEN
+1226 NEAADWINQRDEK
-1239 YDTYQPIGDKATKG
+1239 YDTYQPIGDRDTKG
-1253 KPNTPGIFQFYSLG
+1253 KPNTLGVFQLYSNG
-1267 LATSRD
+1267 LKTNRD
-1273 PWVYNFSARGV
+1273 PWVYNFSARAV

-1291 IEFYNSEV
+1291 IEFYNSQIGV
-1299 DRYQQADGAAKKI
+1299 DQPDMDPTKISWSPALLAAYKSHKDI
-1312 KVEDFIDFD
+1312 KV
-1321 STQFSWDR
+1321 
-1329 VNKSDV
+1329 V
-1335 ARGKKGAFDPS
+1335 AESVRES
-1346 KMRASLYRPFC
+1346 MYRPFC
-1357 KQALYFDAS
+1357 KEQLYS
-1366 NQFNNCVYQ
+1366 EPSLIERPGQ
-1375 LPKLFPTPAHKNIA
+1375 LSKLFPTPEHENIA
-1389 FGFTGR
+1389 IIASIAG
-1395 GATKEFSVLMVDT
+1395 TKDFSVLISDT
-1408 LPDYELVSKAQW
+1408 LPDLHLVGDAQTF
-1420 MSLYTYEPV
+1420 SLYTYEPV
-1429 VEDDGGFN
+1429 VEDDGGLN

-1462 YRSAYGDEGIAKEDI
+1462 YRSTYGDESIAKEDI

-1507 VKGFWEYSRA
+1507 AKGFWEYSRA

-1529 SVDPYPLDEVASSPA
+1529 SVEPYPLDEVASSPA

-1581 IPEEAYEYQ
+1581 IPEEAHEYQ

-1657 LENNA
+1657 LEDNA

>member
-1 MGYDIYQLTPLGEFM
+1 M
-16 TASGTPADVSTK
+16 TASGTPADASTK
-28 TSMAFD
+28 TSRDFD
-34 RLLHQLR
+34 SLIHQLR
-41 TTSRNPRDKGNRL
+41 DTARNTREQGDRL
-54 EYLTKVFL
+54 ERLTKLFL
-62 TEDNLQRRLYK
+62 TQDSIQSRLYK
-73 KVYLWKDWDGRENF
+73 DVHLWNEWDGREGY

-105 IQCKFYDEHSTIAK
+105 IQCKFYDEQSTIAK
-119 EHIDSFIS
+119 ENIDSFIA
-127 ASDCDPFTHRII
+127 ASGREPFTHRII
-139 VSTAGKWSENAEKM
+139 VSTTDKWSKNAEKM
-153 LKNRHMPVRLLGL
+153 LEEQRFPVQRMGL
-166 QAFRDSNIDWS
+166 QNFRDSNIDWS
-177 TYSPD
+177 TYSLD
-182 EPGEQQVAHKPHKE
+182 ESDEQQVGHKPHKE
-196 LRPHQ
+196 LREHQ
-201 EKAIK
+201 DRAITNT
-206 AALEHLQK
+206 LIGLQEN
-214 YDRGQLIMACGT
+214 DRGQLIMACGT

-259 SQSISEFSNEVEDP
+259 SQSISEFSNEIEGP
-273 FHAYAVCSDTKVGRE
+273 FHAYAVCSDSKVGRE
-288 KKRGG
+288 RKRGG
-293 AYADL
+293 ANADL

-309 ATTDGVDLAV
+309 ATTDGAELAK

-348 AGIGDFDL
+348 AGVGEFDL

-379 KIHDDKWV
+379 KIHDDKCV

-416 LCSMDDVDTFGLP
+416 LCSMDDMDTFGP
-429 FYRIG
+429 VFYRIG

-450 VLGVSESQIATSFQN
+450 VLGVSESQVATSFQS
-465 LLADESNELAIDDV
+465 LLANASNELAIDDV

-504 LAPMKRAVA
+504 LEPMKRAVA
-513 FSRSI
+513 FNRSI

-533 INLRNRENDDPTDD
+533 INLRNRENDDLTDD

-574 PNEEGPICRI
+574 PNEEGKICRI

-646 AQALGDNKRYK
+646 AQALSDNQRYK

-715 DSITPAEQTTLTF
+715 DSITPGEQTTLTF

-767 MIRHLLDEAAPES
+767 MIRHLLDEASPES

-802 EEQAIEM
+802 EGQAIEM

-816 QPVFD
+816 KPVFD

-886 YDKFFQNAFPRIAER
+886 YDKFFQNAFPRTAER

-911 VDYILRSADA
+911 VDYILCSADV
-921 ALRESFGK
+921 ALQESFGK

-967 TRELFANEIVLL
+967 TRELFANELVLL

-1050 MNPPYSAGQNS
+1050 MNPPYSSGQNS

-1075 ERIENTY
+1075 ERIAETY
-1082 VERSTATR
+1082 AQNSSGTN
-1090 KGSLY
+1090 KNSIY

-1124 DGNSADGLRRC
+1124 DGNAADGLRKC
-1135 LVDEFSKLYVYNLRG
+1135 LVGEFSKLYVYNLRG

-1208 IIDREG
+1208 IIAQEG
-1214 SIARTEWEVIVP
+1214 SIAHTEWEVIVP
-1226 NAEADWVNQRDEN
+1226 NEAADWINQRDEK

-1253 KPNTPGIFQFYSLG
+1253 KPNTPGVFQLYSNG
-1267 LATSRD
+1267 LKSNRD
-1273 PWVYNFSARGV
+1273 PWVYNFSARAV
-1284 EENVRRM
+1284 EENMHRM
-1291 IEFYNSEV
+1291 IEFYNS
-1299 DRYQQADGAAKKI
+1299 QIG
-1312 KVEDFIDFD
+1312 VEQPDMD
-1321 STQFSWDR
+1321 STKIAWNRSLLTFRAQGR
-1329 VNKSDV
+1329 
-1335 ARGKKGAFDPS
+1335 ALAFEQES
-1346 KMRASLYRPFC
+1346 MRNSLYRPFC
-1357 KQALYFDAS
+1357 KQTAYFNRELNDM
-1366 NQFNNCVYQ
+1366 VYQ

-1408 LPDYELVSKAQW
+1408 LPDLESISKAQW

-1429 VEDDGGFN
+1429 VENDGGLN

-1451 KENITDATLAA
+1451 KENITDATLDT
-1462 YRSAYGDEGIAKEDI
+1462 YRSTYGDEGIAKEDI

-1485 HHPEYREKYAA
+1485 HHSEYREKYAA

-1507 VKGFWEYSRA
+1507 AKGFWEYSRV

-1529 SVDPYPLDEVASSPA
+1529 SVEPYPLDEVASSPA
-1544 PEDLEERF
+1544 PENLEERF

-1581 IPEEAYEYQ
+1581 IPEEAHEYQ

-1617 PNDYCRAVND
+1617 PNDYCRAVNN

-1657 LENNA
+1657 LEDNA

>member
-1 MGYDIYQLTPLGEFM
+1 M

-28 TSMAFD
+28 TSRDFD
-34 RLLHQLR
+34 SLIHQLR
-41 TTSRNPRDKGNRL
+41 DTARNTREQGDRL
-54 EYLTKVFL
+54 ERLTKLFL
-62 TEDNLQRRLYK
+62 TQDSIQSRLYK
-73 KVYLWKDWDGRENF
+73 GVHLWNEWDGREGF

-105 IQCKFYDEHSTIAK
+105 IQCKFYDEQSTIAK
-119 EHIDSFIS
+119 ENIDSFIA
-127 ASDCDPFTHRII
+127 ASGREPFTHRII
-139 VSTAGKWSENAEKM
+139 VSTTDKWSKNAEKM
-153 LKNRHMPVRLLGL
+153 LEEQRFPVQRMGL
-166 QAFRDSNIDWS
+166 QNFRDSNIDWS
-177 TYSPD
+177 TYSLD
-182 EPGEQQVAHKPHKE
+182 ESDEQQVGHKPHKE
-196 LRPHQ
+196 LREHQ
-201 EKAIK
+201 DRAITNT
-206 AALEHLQK
+206 LIGLQEN
-214 YDRGQLIMACGT
+214 DRGQLIMACGT

-259 SQSISEFSNEVEDP
+259 SQSISEFSNEVEGP
-273 FHAYAVCSDTKVGRE
+273 FHAYAVCSDSKVGRE
-288 KKRGG
+288 RKHGG
-293 AYADL
+293 ANDDLDDL
-298 ADLRVEDLQLP
+298 ADLRVEDLQIP
-309 ATTDGVDLAV
+309 ATTDGAKLAN
-319 AMNANPLDEGLE
+319 AMNANTLDEGLE

-348 AGIGDFDL
+348 AGIGEFDL

-379 KIHDDKWV
+379 KIHDDKCV

-416 LCSMDDVDTFGLP
+416 LCSMDDMDTFGP
-429 FYRIG
+429 VFYRIG

-450 VLGVSESQIATSFQN
+450 VLGVSESQVATSFQS
-465 LLADESNELAIDDV
+465 LLANESNELVIDDV

-504 LAPMKRAVA
+504 IAPMKRAVA
-513 FSRSI
+513 FNRSI

-533 INLRNRENDDPTDD
+533 MNLRRPENDDLTDD

-638 AIPDGMST
+638 AIPDGVST
-646 AQALGDNKRYK
+646 AQALNDNDRYK

-701 EKDSIGANDTEAPE
+701 EKDSIGANDTEAPD
-715 DSITPAEQTTLTF
+715 DSITPGVQTTLTF
-728 PAQEWKDG
+728 PAQKWKDG

-747 REYWDD
+747 REYWSD

-767 MIRHLLDEAAPES
+767 MIRHLLDEAVPES

-793 QQTLNPAID
+793 RQTLNPSID

-816 QPVFD
+816 KPVFD

-871 DLDNAAAKQHVIKDL
+871 GLDNAAAKQHVIKDL

-911 VDYILRSADA
+911 VDYILCSADV

-1017 QLSESSHHLNLPA
+1017 QLSESSHHLDLPA

-1050 MNPPYSAGQNS
+1050 MNPPYSAGQKK

-1082 VERSTATR
+1082 VAHSTATL
-1090 KGSLY
+1090 KNSMY

-1110 DSGVIAFVSNGSFI
+1110 DSGVIAFISNGSFI
-1124 DGNSADGLRRC
+1124 DGKAADGLRKC

-1150 NARTSG
+1150 QAINISG
-1156 ETRKREAGNVFGGG
+1156 QARKREAGNVFGGG
-1170 SRTPVTICVLV
+1170 SRTSIAICVLV

-1189 AVLHYRD
+1189 AVLRYRD
-1196 IGDYLSREEKLD
+1196 IGDYLSREEKLG

-1214 SIARTEWEVIVP
+1214 SIAHTEWEVIVP
-1226 NAEADWVNQRDEN
+1226 NEAADWINQRDEK

-1253 KPNTPGIFQFYSLG
+1253 KPNTPGIFQLYSNG
-1267 LATSRD
+1267 LKTNRD
-1273 PWVYNFSARGV
+1273 AWVYNFSTRAV

-1299 DRYQQADGAAKKI
+1299 DRYRQAASPAKKI
-1312 KVEDFIDFD
+1312 KVDDFITRD
-1321 STQFSWDR
+1321 STQFSWDAI
-1329 VNKSDV
+1329 NKTDIV
-1335 ARGKKGAFDPS
+1335 RGKKGTFDPS
-1346 KMRASLYRPFC
+1346 KVRASLYRPFC
-1357 KQALYFDAS
+1357 KQSVYFDLT
-1366 NQFNNCVYQ
+1366 NQFNNRTYQ
-1375 LPKLFPTPAHKNIA
+1375 LQKLFPTPDHENIA
-1389 FGFTGR
+1389 IIASVAG
-1395 GATKEFSVLMVDT
+1395 TKDFSVLITDT
-1408 LPDYELVSKAQW
+1408 LPDLHLVGDAQTF
-1420 MSLYTYEPV
+1420 SLYTYEPV

-1437 LNLGGGEVVDGYTR
+1437 FNLGGGEVVDGYTR
-1451 KENITDATLAA
+1451 RENITDATLAT
-1462 YRSAYGDEGIAKEDI
+1462 YRGTYGDEGIAKEDI

-1485 HHPEYREKYAA
+1485 HHPEYREKYVA

-1507 VKGFWEYSRA
+1507 VKGFWEYSHA

-1529 SVDPYPLDEVASSPA
+1529 SVEPYPLDEVASSPA
-1544 PEDLEERF
+1544 PEDSEERF
-1552 EFYRVQKLQFGPKKD
+1552 EFYRVQKMKFESKKD

-1590 VNGRSALEWVID
+1590 VNGKSALGWVVD
-1602 RYQVKTDK
+1602 RYQVKPDK
-1610 KSLITND
+1610 DSNITND

-1657 LENNA
+1657 LEDNA

>member
-1 MGYDIYQLTPLGEFM
+1 M

-34 RLLHQLR
+34 NLLHQLR
-41 TTSRNPRDKGNRL
+41 TTALHTRDQGDRL
-54 EYLTKVFL
+54 ERLTKEFL
-62 TEDNLQRRLYK
+62 TKDSIQSRLYK

-127 ASDCDPFTHRII
+127 ASGRKPFTHRII
-139 VSTAGKWSENAEKM
+139 VSTTDKWSKNAEKM
-153 LKNRHMPVRLLGL
+153 LEEQRFPVQRMGL
-166 QAFRDSNIDWS
+166 QTFRDSNIDWS
-177 TYSPD
+177 TYSLD
-182 EPGEQQVAHKPHKE
+182 DPGEQQVGYKPHKE

-201 EKAIK
+201 DRAITNT
-206 AALEHLQK
+206 LNGLQK
-214 YDRGQLIMACGT
+214 DDRGQLIMACGT

-259 SQSISEFSNEVEDP
+259 SQSISEFSNEIEGP
-273 FHAYAVCSDTKVGRE
+273 FHAYAVCSDSKVGRE

-293 AYADL
+293 ANADL

-309 ATTDGVDLAV
+309 ATTDGAELAA

-336 YHSIDAVSAAQA
+336 YHSIDAVSEAQA
-348 AGIGDFDL
+348 AGIGEFDL

-416 LCSMDDVDTFGLP
+416 LCSMDDVDTFGIP

-504 LAPMKRAVA
+504 LEPMKRAVA

-646 AQALGDNKRYK
+646 AQALSDNKRYK

-715 DSITPAEQTTLTF
+715 DSITPGEQTTLTF

-802 EEQAIEM
+802 EDQAIEM

-929 SLSDEGVSII
+929 SLSDEGVSVI

-1040 ELEQDIRVIV
+1040 ELERDIRVIV
-1050 MNPPYSAGQNS
+1050 MNPPYSAGQNN

-1075 ERIENTY
+1075 ERIAETY
-1082 VERSTATR
+1082 AKNSSGTN
-1090 KGSLY
+1090 KNSIY

-1124 DGNSADGLRRC
+1124 DGNAADGLRKC

-1150 NARTSG
+1150 NQRTSG
-1156 ETRKREAGNVFGGG
+1156 EQSRREGGKIFGSG
-1170 SRTPVTICVLV
+1170 SRTPVAICVLV
-1181 KDPSHTGE
+1181 KDPSHTDE

-1208 IIDREG
+1208 IIAREG
-1214 SIARTEWEVIVP
+1214 SIAHTEWEVIVP
-1226 NAEADWVNQRDEN
+1226 NEAADWINQRDEK
-1239 YDTYQPIGDKATKG
+1239 YDTYQPIGDRDTKG
-1253 KPNTPGIFQFYSLG
+1253 KPNTPGIFQLYSRG

-1273 PWVYNFSARGV
+1273 AWVYNFSARAV

-1291 IEFYNSEV
+1291 IEFYNSQIGVEHP
-1299 DRYQQADGAAKKI
+1299 DMDPTKIAWGDGLKSLLRRKIQVGYSTTAARLS
-1312 KVEDFIDFD
+1312 V
-1321 STQFSWDR
+1321 
-1329 VNKSDV
+1329 
-1335 ARGKKGAFDPS
+1335 
-1346 KMRASLYRPFC
+1346 YRPFC
-1357 KQALYFDAS
+1357 KQHVYFDAPL
-1366 NQFNNCVYQ
+1366 NERQYQ
-1375 LPKLFPTPAHKNIA
+1375 LPKLFPTPAHENIA

-1408 LPDYELVSKAQW
+1408 LPDLESISKAQW

-1429 VEDDGGFN
+1429 VQEDGGFN

-1462 YRSAYGDEGIAKEDI
+1462 YRSTYGDEGIAKEDI

-1507 VKGFWEYSRA
+1507 VKGFWEYSRT

-1529 SVDPYPLDEVASSPA
+1529 SVEPYPLDEVASSPA
-1544 PEDLEERF
+1544 PESLEERF

-1581 IPEEAYEYQ
+1581 IPEEANEYQ

-1617 PNDYCRAVND
+1617 PNDYCRAVNN

-1657 LENNA
+1657 LEDNA

>member
-1 MGYDIYQLTPLGEFM
+1 M

-34 RLLHQLR
+34 NLLHQLR
-41 TTSRNPRDKGNRL
+41 TTALHTRDQGDRL
-54 EYLTKVFL
+54 ERLTKEFL
-62 TEDNLQRRLYK
+62 TKDSIQSRLYK

-127 ASDCDPFTHRII
+127 ASGRKPFTHRII
-139 VSTAGKWSENAEKM
+139 VSTTDKWSKNAEKM
-153 LKNRHMPVRLLGL
+153 LEEQRFPVQRMGL
-166 QAFRDSNIDWS
+166 QTFRDSNIDWS
-177 TYSPD
+177 TYSLD
-182 EPGEQQVAHKPHKE
+182 DPGEQQVGYKPHKE

-201 EKAIK
+201 DIAITRTLK
-206 AALEHLQK
+206 GLQK
-214 YDRGQLIMACGT
+214 DDRGQLIMACGT

-259 SQSISEFSNEVEDP
+259 SQSISEFSNEIEGP
-273 FHAYAVCSDTKVGRE
+273 FHAYAVCSDSKVGRE

-293 AYADL
+293 ANADL

-309 ATTDGVDLAV
+309 ATTDGAELAA

-336 YHSIDAVSAAQA
+336 YHSIDAVSEAQA
-348 AGIGDFDL
+348 AGVGEFDL

-379 KIHDDKWV
+379 KIHDDNWV

-416 LCSMDDVDTFGLP
+416 LCSMDDMDTFGP
-429 FYRIG
+429 VFYRIG

-504 LAPMKRAVA
+504 LEPMKRAVA

-646 AQALGDNKRYK
+646 AQALSDNKRYK

-715 DSITPAEQTTLTF
+715 DSITPGEQTTLTF

-802 EEQAIEM
+802 EDQAIEM

-1050 MNPPYSAGQNS
+1050 MNPPYSSGQNS

-1075 ERIENTY
+1075 ERIAETY
-1082 VERSTATR
+1082 AKNSSGAN
-1090 KGSLY
+1090 KNSIY

-1124 DGNSADGLRRC
+1124 DGNAADGLRKC

-1150 NARTSG
+1150 NQRTSG
-1156 ETRKREAGNVFGGG
+1156 EQSRREGGKIFGSG
-1170 SRTPVTICVLV
+1170 SRTPVAICVLV

-1208 IIDREG
+1208 IIAREG
-1214 SIARTEWEVIVP
+1214 SIAHTEWEVIVP
-1226 NAEADWVNQRDEN
+1226 NEAADWINQRDEN
-1239 YDTYQPIGDKATKG
+1239 YDTYQPIGDRDTKG
-1253 KPNTPGIFQFYSLG
+1253 KPNTPGIFQLYSRG

-1273 PWVYNFSARGV
+1273 AWVYNFSARAV

-1291 IEFYNSEV
+1291 IGVYNSQIDVEQPNM
-1299 DRYQQADGAAKKI
+1299 DPTKIAWGDGLKSLLRRKVQIGYSAVAKRLS
-1312 KVEDFIDFD
+1312 V
-1321 STQFSWDR
+1321 
-1329 VNKSDV
+1329 
-1335 ARGKKGAFDPS
+1335 
-1346 KMRASLYRPFC
+1346 YRPFC
-1357 KQALYFDAS
+1357 KQYVYFDAPL
-1366 NQFNNCVYQ
+1366 NERQYQ
-1375 LPKLFPTPAHKNIA
+1375 LPRLFPTPTHENIA

-1408 LPDYELVSKAQW
+1408 LPDLESISKAQW

-1429 VEDDGGFN
+1429 VEEDGGFN

-1451 KENITDATLAA
+1451 KENITDTTLAA
-1462 YRSAYGDEGIAKEDI
+1462 YRSTYGDESIAKEDI

-1507 VKGFWEYSRA
+1507 VKGFWEYSRV

-1529 SVDPYPLDEVASSPA
+1529 SVEPYPLDEVASSPT
-1544 PEDLEERF
+1544 PEDLEECF

-1590 VNGRSALEWVID
+1590 VNGKSALGWVVD
-1602 RYQVKTDK
+1602 RYQVKPDK
-1610 KSLITND
+1610 DSNITND

-1657 LENNA
+1657 LEDNA

>member
-1 MGYDIYQLTPLGEFM
+1 M
-16 TASGTPADVSTK
+16 TASGTPADASTK
-28 TSMAFD
+28 TSRDFD
-34 RLLHQLR
+34 SLIHQLR
-41 TTSRNPRDKGNRL
+41 DTARNTREQGDRL
-54 EYLTKVFL
+54 ERLTKLFL
-62 TEDNLQRRLYK
+62 TQDSIQSRLYK
-73 KVYLWKDWDGRENF
+73 DVHLWNEWDGREGY

-119 EHIDSFIS
+119 ENIDSFIA
-127 ASDCDPFTHRII
+127 ASGRGPFTHRII
-139 VSTAGKWSENAEKM
+139 VSTTDKWSKNAEKM
-153 LKNRHMPVRLLGL
+153 LEEQRFPVQRMGL
-166 QAFRDSNIDWS
+166 QNFRDSNIDWS
-177 TYSPD
+177 TYSLD
-182 EPGEQQVAHKPHKE
+182 ESDEQQVGHKPHKE

-201 EKAIK
+201 DRAITNT
-206 AALEHLQK
+206 LIGLQEN
-214 YDRGQLIMACGT
+214 DRGQLIMACGT

-259 SQSISEFSNEVEDP
+259 SQSISEFSNEIEGP
-273 FHAYAVCSDTKVGRE
+273 FHAYAVCSDSKVGRE
-288 KKRGG
+288 RKRGG
-293 AYADL
+293 ANADL

-309 ATTDGVDLAV
+309 ATTDGAELAK

-336 YHSIDAVSAAQA
+336 YHSIDAVSAAQD
-348 AGIGDFDL
+348 AGVGEFDL

-379 KIHDDKWV
+379 KIHDNTCV

-416 LCSMDDVDTFGLP
+416 LCSMDDMDTFGP
-429 FYRIG
+429 VFYRIG

-450 VLGVSESQIATSFQN
+450 VLGVSESQVATSFQN

-504 LAPMKRAVA
+504 LEPMKRAVA
-513 FSRSI
+513 FNRSI

-533 INLRNRENDDPTDD
+533 INLRNRENDDLTDD

-646 AQALGDNKRYK
+646 AQALSDNQRYK

-728 PAQEWKDG
+728 PAQAWKDG

-802 EEQAIEM
+802 EDQAIEM

-911 VDYILRSADA
+911 VDYILRSADV

-1017 QLSESSHHLNLPA
+1017 QLSESSHHLDLPA

-1075 ERIENTY
+1075 ERITETY
-1082 VERSTATR
+1082 VKNSSGTNMN
-1090 KGSLY
+1090 SIY

-1110 DSGVIAFVSNGSFI
+1110 NSGVIAFIANGSFI
-1124 DGNSADGLRRC
+1124 DGNAADGLRKC
-1135 LVDEFSKLYVYNLRG
+1135 LVGEFSKLYVYNLRG
-1150 NARTSG
+1150 GIRGRRGDSA
-1156 ETRKREAGNVFGGG
+1156 KREGDNVFDIM
-1170 SRTPVTICVLV
+1170 TPVAICVLV

-1189 AVLHYRD
+1189 AVLRYRD

-1208 IIDREG
+1208 IIAREG
-1214 SIARTEWEVIVP
+1214 SIARTDWEVLVP
-1226 NAEADWVNQRDEN
+1226 NEAADWINHRDEN
-1239 YDTYQPIGDKATKG
+1239 YGIYQPIGDKKDKG
-1253 KPNTPGIFQFYSLG
+1253 KPTTPGVFQLYSRG

-1273 PWVYNFSARGV
+1273 AWVYNFSEPAV
-1284 EENVRRM
+1284 EDNVRRM
-1291 IEFYNSEV
+1291 IEFYNS
-1299 DRYQQADGAAKKI
+1299 QIG
-1312 KVEDFIDFD
+1312 VEQPDMD
-1321 STQFSWDR
+1321 STKISWNR
-1329 VNKSDV
+1329 SLLNFR
-1335 ARGKKGAFDPS
+1335 AQGRTLAFEQES
-1346 KMRASLYRPFC
+1346 MRDSLYRPFC
-1357 KQALYFDAS
+1357 KQTAYFNRELNDM
-1366 NQFNNCVYQ
+1366 VYQ
-1375 LPKLFPTPAHKNIA
+1375 LPKFFPSPAHKNIA
-1389 FGFTGR
+1389 IMMPAGKS
-1395 GATKEFSVLMVDT
+1395 AEYFSALMLDMIPALTPNGGNQVF
-1408 LPDYELVSKAQW
+1408 P
-1420 MSLYTYEPV
+1420 LYTYEPA
-1429 VEDDGGFN
+1429 VEEDGGFN

-1462 YRSAYGDEGIAKEDI
+1462 YRGTYGDEGIAKEDI

-1496 DLKKML
+1496 DLMKML

-1507 VKGFWEYSRA
+1507 VKGFWDYSRV
-1517 GRALAELHLGYE
+1517 GCALSKLHLGYE
-1529 SVDPYPLDEVASSPA
+1529 SVEPYPLDEVVSSPA
-1544 PEDLEERF
+1544 PEDLEECF
-1552 EFYRVQKLQFGPKKD
+1552 EFYRVQKLEFGPKKD

-1610 KSLITND
+1610 ESLITND
-1617 PNDYCRAVND
+1617 PNDYCRAVNN

-1633 LIKRLVTV
+1633 LVKRLVTV

-1657 LENNA
+1657 LEDNA

>member
-1 MGYDIYQLTPLGEFM
+1 M

-34 RLLHQLR
+34 NLLHQLR
-41 TTSRNPRDKGNRL
+41 TTALHTRDQGDRL
-54 EYLTKVFL
+54 ERLTKEFL
-62 TEDNLQRRLYK
+62 TKDSIQSRLYK

-127 ASDCDPFTHRII
+127 ASGRKPFTHRII
-139 VSTAGKWSENAEKM
+139 VSTTDKWSKNAEKM
-153 LKNRHMPVRLLGL
+153 LEEQRFPVQRMGL
-166 QAFRDSNIDWS
+166 QTFRDSNIDWS
-177 TYSPD
+177 TYSLD
-182 EPGEQQVAHKPHKE
+182 DPGEQQVSYKPHKE

-201 EKAIK
+201 DTAITRTLK
-206 AALEHLQK
+206 GLQK
-214 YDRGQLIMACGT
+214 DDRGQLIMACGT

-259 SQSISEFSNEVEDP
+259 SQSISEFSNEIEGP
-273 FHAYAVCSDTKVGRE
+273 FHAYAVCSDSKVGRE

-293 AYADL
+293 ANADL

-309 ATTDGVDLAV
+309 ATTDGAELAA

-336 YHSIDAVSAAQA
+336 YHSIDAVSEAQA
-348 AGIGDFDL
+348 AGIGEFDL

-379 KIHDDKWV
+379 KIHDDNWV

-416 LCSMDDVDTFGLP
+416 LCSMDDVDTFGVP

-504 LAPMKRAVA
+504 LEPMKRAVA

-646 AQALGDNKRYK
+646 AQALSDNKRYK

-715 DSITPAEQTTLTF
+715 ESITPGEQTTLTF

-767 MIRHLLDEAAPES
+767 MIRHLLDEASPES

-802 EEQAIEM
+802 EDQAIEM

-929 SLSDEGVSII
+929 SLSDEGVSVI

-1040 ELEQDIRVIV
+1040 ELERDIRVIV
-1050 MNPPYSAGQNS
+1050 MNPPYSAGQNN

-1075 ERIENTY
+1075 ERIAETY
-1082 VERSTATR
+1082 AKNSSGTN
-1090 KGSLY
+1090 KNSIY

-1124 DGNSADGLRRC
+1124 DGNAADGLRKC

-1150 NARTSG
+1150 NQRTSG
-1156 ETRKREAGNVFGGG
+1156 EQSRREGGKIFGSG

-1181 KDPSHTGE
+1181 KDPSHTDE

-1208 IIDREG
+1208 IISQEG
-1214 SIARTEWEVIVP
+1214 SIAHTEWEVIVP
-1226 NAEADWVNQRDEN
+1226 NEAADWINQRDEK

-1253 KPNTPGIFQFYSLG
+1253 KPNTPGVFQLYSNG
-1267 LATSRD
+1267 LKSNRD
-1273 PWVYNFSARGV
+1273 AWVYNFSARAV

-1291 IEFYNSEV
+1291 IEFYNSQIGVEHP
-1299 DRYQQADGAAKKI
+1299 DMDPTKIAWGDGLKSLLRRKIQVGYSTTAARLS
-1312 KVEDFIDFD
+1312 V
-1321 STQFSWDR
+1321 
-1329 VNKSDV
+1329 
-1335 ARGKKGAFDPS
+1335 
-1346 KMRASLYRPFC
+1346 YRPFC
-1357 KQALYFDAS
+1357 KQHVYFDAPL
-1366 NQFNNCVYQ
+1366 NERQYQ
-1375 LPKLFPTPAHKNIA
+1375 LPKLFPTPAHENVAI
-1389 FGFTGR
+1389 
-1395 GATKEFSVLMVDT
+1395 T
-1408 LPDYELVSKAQW
+1408 LPGPGSAGEFYALAIDMIPALGVATSLQVF
-1420 MSLYTYEPV
+1420 SLYTYEPV
-1429 VEDDGGFN
+1429 VEDDGGLN

-1462 YRSAYGDEGIAKEDI
+1462 YRSTYGDEGIAKEDI

-1581 IPEEAYEYQ
+1581 IPDEVYNYILMG
-1590 VNGRSALEWVID
+1590 NRSALEWVID

-1617 PNDYCRAVND
+1617 PNDYCRAVNN

-1657 LENNA
+1657 LEDNA

>member
-1 MGYDIYQLTPLGEFM
+1 M

-34 RLLHQLR
+34 NLLHQLR
-41 TTSRNPRDKGNRL
+41 TTALHTRDQGDRL
-54 EYLTKVFL
+54 ERLTKEFL
-62 TEDNLQRRLYK
+62 TKDSIQSRLYK

-127 ASDCDPFTHRII
+127 ASGRKPFTHRII
-139 VSTAGKWSENAEKM
+139 VSTTDKWSKNAEKM
-153 LKNRHMPVRLLGL
+153 LEEQRFPVQRMGL
-166 QAFRDSNIDWS
+166 QTFRDSNIDWS
-177 TYSPD
+177 TYSLD
-182 EPGEQQVAHKPHKE
+182 DPGEQQVGYKPHKE

-201 EKAIK
+201 DRAITNT
-206 AALEHLQK
+206 LIGLQEN
-214 YDRGQLIMACGT
+214 DRGQLIMACGT

-259 SQSISEFSNEVEDP
+259 SQSISEFSNEIEGP
-273 FHAYAVCSDTKVGRE
+273 FHAYAVCSDSKVGRE

-293 AYADL
+293 ANADL

-309 ATTDGVDLAV
+309 ATTDGAELAA

-336 YHSIDAVSAAQA
+336 YHSIDAVSEAQA
-348 AGIGDFDL
+348 AGIGEFDL

-416 LCSMDDVDTFGLP
+416 LCSMDDMDTFGP
-429 FYRIG
+429 VFYRIG

-646 AQALGDNKRYK
+646 AQALSDNKRYK

-767 MIRHLLDEAAPES
+767 MIRHLLDEASPES

-802 EEQAIEM
+802 EDQAIEM

-1040 ELEQDIRVIV
+1040 ELERDIRVIV
-1050 MNPPYSAGQNS
+1050 MNPPYSAGQNN

-1075 ERIENTY
+1075 ERIAETY
-1082 VERSTATR
+1082 AKNSSGTN
-1090 KGSLY
+1090 KNSIY

-1124 DGNSADGLRRC
+1124 DGNAADGLRKC

-1150 NARTSG
+1150 NQRTSG
-1156 ETRKREAGNVFGGG
+1156 EQSRREGGKIFGSG
-1170 SRTPVTICVLV
+1170 SRTPVAICVLV
-1181 KDPSHTGE
+1181 KDPSHTDE

-1208 IIDREG
+1208 IIAREG
-1214 SIARTEWEVIVP
+1214 SIAHTEWEVIVP
-1226 NAEADWVNQRDEN
+1226 NEAADWINQRDEK
-1239 YDTYQPIGDKATKG
+1239 YDTYQPIGDRDTKG
-1253 KPNTPGIFQFYSLG
+1253 KPNTPGIFQLYSRG

-1273 PWVYNFSARGV
+1273 AWVYNFSARAV

-1291 IEFYNSEV
+1291 IEFYNSQIGVEHP
-1299 DRYQQADGAAKKI
+1299 DMDPTKIAWGDGLKSLLCRKIQVGYSTTAARLS
-1312 KVEDFIDFD
+1312 V
-1321 STQFSWDR
+1321 
-1329 VNKSDV
+1329 
-1335 ARGKKGAFDPS
+1335 
-1346 KMRASLYRPFC
+1346 YRPFC
-1357 KQALYFDAS
+1357 KQHVYFDAPL
-1366 NQFNNCVYQ
+1366 NERQYQ
-1375 LPKLFPTPAHKNIA
+1375 LPKLFPTPAHENI
-1389 FGFTGR
+1389 
-1395 GATKEFSVLMVDT
+1395 VIT
-1408 LPDYELVSKAQW
+1408 LPGPGSAGEFYALAIDMLPALGVATSLQVF
-1420 MSLYTYEPV
+1420 SLYTYEPV

-1462 YRSAYGDEGIAKEDI
+1462 YRGTYGDEGIAKEDI

-1507 VKGFWEYSRA
+1507 AKGFWEYSRA

-1529 SVDPYPLDEVASSPA
+1529 SVAPYPLDEVVSSPA

-1581 IPEEAYEYQ
+1581 IPDEVYNYILMG
-1590 VNGRSALEWVID
+1590 NRSALEWVID

-1657 LENNA
+1657 LEDNA